1 MRVFFQTSRQ
11 RSFLS
16 ACRIARKKWS
26 ASVPL
31 LLAALLTVVFYSC
44 RDEDLLPSVQS
55 VEHNG
60 TRTED
65 NANTSGLTISGDIKK
80 FYDDKNNLLYS
91 GYTYAPSRRVPLVGE
106 GRVINQITK
115 NLVGVLSNSDNK
127 LEYLVDKNLDNSVKL
142 TGLAEVNTGLPILS
156 VKDVNRVY
164 YDSSNGIK
172 VGFLYKDPGGLLSL
186 NVLKGFW
193 VKTYL
198 KGEEQD
204 GSSTSGS
211 GDDFQLLN
219 LNLLNVSGGLSEI
232 SFTTT
237 KPFDEVRI
245 GCASID
251 VDVLSG
257 LEFYYAFVG
266 ENPKKIAASFGY
278 YKEAETNSG
287 LGNTNNLIDEY
298 PDNSEQLS
306 MLGHHELYVDFNEK
320 IVKDSEIGFKT
331 GGLKTLD
338 IDLTGLSLF
347 ELTNNDVNNKYVWG
361 NEKVLSGGIGISLLG
376 TQDGSMSAI
385 AKEDCYGV
393 KIKLNTGLV
402 GGLLDAI
409 LGLLGNTHYYYA
421 YSRDPV
427 EIDVSSYFT
436 IGNDTISTDYY
447 NLPTPSDDGSVSY
460 SLDRWPSGATS
471 PSISGNRITG
481 MTVNGDY
488 VVQAIYKRGEETSWS
503 YAVIHRD
510 KKEAEAG
517 CNTMMINT
525 SANQGQYTVV
535 ESSGSQGG
543 ISLFNKINNRQNL
556 VDDDYTNYAEATNVL
571 SLIQFGSLAGVHSS
585 QDIAPQGG
593 GKTRVGFVMQTNNQL
608 LGADVLKFFFIRLY
622 NDGKEV
628 FSGLTAENDAVGVGL
643 VGNDGSKL
651 RFYVE
656 TDQTF
661 DQVEL
666 WTAGLLNVNLNT
678 FRLYYAFYEPVTCEE
693 YAGTSEACMEMIT
706 AQKHGATINYA
717 ETKSSSAASVGST
730 MNNLSYV
737 IDNSQQTAASIVAGV
752 SLISRSTVAVK
763 FNSIRGGQPVGA
775 ILRTPGYVLNASVL
789 QNVTIAAYNGGQA
802 VASESTSG
810 GLASIEVISDAGL
823 AYMEVTP
830 LQDYDEVRISFPS
843 LADALETVWLS
854 GFYIRPDA
862 NGNGIPDCAE
872 EPDDQGGTDG
882 ITYKS
887 ITEHVCVDETND
899 LGKVRISVDA
909 QDDKVGTKL
918 TFTCYPYNGNG
929 QKIEQEAELQQ
940 DDKGYFFELSL
951 PVGDY
956 SISGLSTYNGLRAQ
970 VHPLKTT
977 WKRNAADT
985 DWNNWSNWTDGSPW
999 GCTNVVIPT
1008 GATRYPNLKAWGSVD
1023 KFYGGNY
1030 CANIHFEPGAAVLNT
1045 QYLEYDCAYVEMEV
1059 QSGMYHMIST
1069 PLHGMVTGDMFVSP
1083 EMPAYFTP
1091 LNGATYREVRH
1102 NPVVRQKMYSR
1113 AVTTATSG
1121 TDLNGT
1127 VAATADWSRTFN
1139 AVAQLYEQ
1147 AQGIKMMVGNEGDGT
1162 SYRLRF
1168 PKAYTEYNYYTLS
1181 GGWVKEETLPEGAR
1195 NMNGKFAYEESGFKP
1210 ENAGRSFTFKLRNE
1224 EQGATYFVAGNPF
1237 MSYLDIKTFLTENK
1251 QSVQAIRIIDSEN
1264 VFGEEEGLVRISLS
1278 ENGNLSF
1285 DVAGEQSNTIAPL
1298 QAFYVEA
1305 SGDNASDNVDI
1316 TYTSNM
1322 FVQPFASTATR
1333 SSRSASVPA
1342 AGEMKISAVS
1352 GNSVSSCSLLR
1363 SAGASDAYNAKEDVI
1378 TLIDEN
1384 FMPKVKVYTVAGKRA
1399 LDIQKIKNAARVDLG
1414 FMVKDGSQQT
1424 KFTLNYGSNWKGWT
1438 LVDKQ
1443 TGNRYLLDGTS
1454 LTVNAGAMKS
1464 NNGRFY
1470 LVKE

>member
-1 MRVFFQTSRQ
+1 MSVFFQTSRQ

-16 ACRIARKKWS
+16 ACRIAGKKWS

-31 LLAALLTVVFYSC
+31 FLAALLTVVFYSC

-55 VEHNG
+55 FEQGG
-60 TRTED
+60 TRAE
-65 NANTSGLTISGDIKK
+65 AASTSGLDVVQ
-80 FYDDKNNLLYS
+80 DA
-91 GYTYAPSRRVPLVGE
+91 TYGATYKPNCRVPLVGE

-127 LEYLVDKNLDNSVKL
+127 LEYLVDKNLDNFVSLK
-142 TGLAEVNTGLPILS
+142 GLAEVNAGLPILS

-164 YDSSNGIK
+164 YDSSNVIK

-186 NVLKGFW
+186 DVLKGFW

-204 GSSTSGS
+204 GSSTLGS
-211 GDDFQLLN
+211 GENFQLLN

-245 GCASID
+245 GCASIS
-251 VDVLSG
+251 VEVLSG

-266 ENPKKIAASFGY
+266 ENPKKIAA
-278 YKEAETNSG
+278 KEH
-287 LGNTNNLIDEY
+287 EY
-298 PDNSEQLS
+298 PDAKQERPS
-306 MLGHHELYVDFNEK
+306 
-320 IVKDSEIGFKT
+320 
-331 GGLKTLD
+331 
-338 IDLTGLSLF
+338 
-347 ELTNNDVNNKYVWG
+347 TNITD
-361 NEKVLSGGIGISLLG
+361 LLG
-376 TQDGSMSAI
+376 RNLVDSDISNGPTCELLS
-385 AKEDCYGV
+385 
-393 KIKLNTGLV
+393 GLV
-402 GGLLDAI
+402 GGGLTCRVDFGATIPVGSEVGYYTTGGGLASISLGATKLNAYDTGDNNPQSINTESGIGVSALVGGAREFSMILTKKDTRRLELDLPSGINLLSAVQV
-409 LGLLGNTHYYYA
+409 HYA

-447 NLPTPSDDGSVSY
+447 NLPTPSDGTVSY
-460 SLDRWPSGATS
+460 SLFSSPDGATS
-471 PSISGNRITG
+471 SISGNRITG

-488 VVQAIYKRGEETSWS
+488 VVKAVYTREEKEISWS
-503 YAVIHRD
+503 YAVIHRN

-525 SANQGQYTVV
+525 SGNEGQYTVV

-556 VDDDYTNYAEATNVL
+556 VDGDYTNYAEATNVL

-593 GKTRVGFVMQTNNQL
+593 KTRVGFVMQTNNQL

-622 NDGKEV
+622 KDGEEV
-628 FSGLTAENDAVGVGL
+628 FSGLTAENDAIGVGL

-656 TDQTF
+656 TDKTF

-678 FRLYYAFYEPVTCEE
+678 FRLYYAFYEPTTCEE

-717 ETKSSSAASVGST
+717 ETKSSSAASVGAT

-763 FNSIRGGQPVGA
+763 FNSIRGGQPLGA

-830 LQDYDEVRISFPS
+830 LQGYDEVRISFPS

-872 EPDDQGGTDG
+872 EPDDQGETD
-882 ITYKS
+882 IAYKS
-887 ITEHVCVDETND
+887 ITEHVCVDETTY
-899 LGKVRISVDA
+899 LGNVRIFVDA

-929 QKIEQEAELQQ
+929 QKIEQEAELRQ

-977 WKRNAADT
+977 WKRNASDT

-999 GCTNVVIPT
+999 GCTNVVIPA
-1008 GATRYPNLKAWGSVD
+1008 GATRYPNLNAWGSVD

-1091 LNGATYREVRH
+1091 LKEDTYREVRH
-1102 NPVVRQKMYSR
+1102 NPIVRQKMYSR

-1121 TDLNGT
+1121 TNGT
-1127 VAATADWSRTFN
+1127 VVATADWSRTFN

-1181 GGWVKEETLPEGAR
+1181 GGWVKKETLPEGAR
-1195 NMNGKFAYEESGFKP
+1195 NMNGKFAYEVIGFNP
-1210 ENAGRSFTFKLRNE
+1210 ENAGSSFTFELRNE

-1251 QSVQAIRIIDSEN
+1251 QSVQAIHIIDSEN
-1264 VFGEEEGLVRISLS
+1264 IFGGEEGLVRISLG
-1278 ENGNLSF
+1278 ENGDLSF

-1298 QAFYVEA
+1298 QAFYVEV
-1305 SGDNASDNVDI
+1305 SGDYASDNVNI

-1322 FVQPFASTATR
+1322 FVQPSASTATR
-1333 SSRSASVPA
+1333 SSRSASVPT

-1352 GNSVSSCSLLR
+1352 GNSVSSCSLLH
-1363 SAGASDAYNAKEDVI
+1363 SAGASDAYNAKEDIVS
-1378 TLIDEN
+1378 LIDED
-1384 FMPKVKVYTVAGKRA
+1384 FMPKVKVYTVADKRA
-1399 LDIQKIKNAARVDLG
+1399 LDIQEMSNATRVGLG

-1424 KFTLNYGSNWKGWT
+1424 EFTLDYGSNWKGWT

-1443 TGNRYLLDGTS
+1443 TGKRYLLDGTS

-1464 NNGRFY
+1464 NDGRFY

>member
-1 MRVFFQTSRQ
+1 MSVFFQTSRQ

-16 ACRIARKKWS
+16 VCRIAGKKWS

-31 LLAALLTVVFYSC
+31 FLAALLTVVFYSC

-55 VEHNG
+55 FEQGG
-60 TRTED
+60 TRAET
-65 NANTSGLTISGDIKK
+65 ASTSGLDVVQ
-80 FYDDKNNLLYS
+80 DA
-91 GYTYAPSRRVPLVGE
+91 TYGATYKPNCRVPLVGE

-127 LEYLVDKNLDNSVKL
+127 LEYLVDKNLDNFVSLK
-142 TGLAEVNTGLPILS
+142 GLAEVNAGLPILS

-186 NVLKGFW
+186 DVLKGFW

-211 GDDFQLLN
+211 GENFQLLN

-237 KPFDEVRI
+237 RPFDEVRI

-266 ENPKKIAASFGY
+266 ENPKKIAAE
-278 YKEAETNSG
+278 KH
-287 LGNTNNLIDEY
+287 EY
-298 PDNSEQLS
+298 PYAEQERPRHPLS
-306 MLGHHELYVDFNEK
+306 KGDLVNE
-320 IVKDSEIGFKT
+320 S
-331 GGLKTLD
+331 
-338 IDLTGLSLF
+338 LT
-347 ELTNNDVNNKYVWG
+347 
-361 NEKVLSGGIGISLLG
+361 
-376 TQDGSMSAI
+376 DGPVC
-385 AKEDCYGV
+385 E
-393 KIKLNTGLV
+393 LV
-402 GGLLDAI
+402 GGLLGGGLTCRVDFGATIPVGSEVGYYTTGGGLASISLGATKLNAYDTSDNNPQSINAESGIGVSALAGGAREFSMI
-409 LGLLGNTHYYYA
+409 LTKKDTRRLELDLPSGINLLSAVQVHYA

-447 NLPTPSDDGSVSY
+447 NLPTPSEGTVIY
-460 SLDRWPSGATS
+460 SLISSPNGVTS
-471 PSISGNRITG
+471 PEISGNHITG

-488 VVQAIYKRGEETSWS
+488 VVKAVYTREEKEISWS
-503 YAVIHRD
+503 YAVIHRN

-525 SANQGQYTVV
+525 SGNEGQYTVV

-556 VDDDYTNYAEATNVL
+556 VDGDYTNYAEATNVL

-593 GKTRVGFVMQTNNQL
+593 KTRVGFVMQTNNQL

-622 NDGKEV
+622 KDGKEV

-656 TDQTF
+656 TDRTF

-717 ETKSSSAASVGST
+717 ETKSSSVASVGAT
-730 MNNLSYV
+730 TNNLSYV

-752 SLISRSTVAVK
+752 SLISRPTVAVK
-763 FNSIRGGQPVGA
+763 FNSIRGGQPLGA

-802 VASESTSG
+802 VASESTSS

-830 LQDYDEVRISFPS
+830 LQDYNEVRISFPS

-872 EPDDQGGTDG
+872 ELEVQGEID
-882 ITYKS
+882 IVYRD
-887 ITEHVCVDETND
+887 ITEHVCVDETTY
-899 LGKVRISVDA
+899 LGNVRISVDA
-909 QDDKVGTKL
+909 KPELLGTEL

-929 QKIEQEAELQQ
+929 QKIEQEAALQQ
-940 DDKGYFFELSL
+940 DNNGYFFELSL

-977 WKRNAADT
+977 WKRNALDT
-985 DWNNWSNWTDGSPW
+985 DWNNWNNWTDGSPW
-999 GCTNVVIPT
+999 GCTNVVIPA
-1008 GATRYPNLKAWGSVD
+1008 GATRYPNLNAWGSVD

-1121 TDLNGT
+1121 TNGT
-1127 VAATADWSRTFN
+1127 VVATADWSRTFN
-1139 AVAQLYEQ
+1139 AVAQPYEQ
-1147 AQGIKMMVGNEGDGT
+1147 AQGIKMMVGNDWGT

-1181 GGWVKEETLPEGAR
+1181 GGWVKKETLPEGAR
-1195 NMNGKFAYEESGFKP
+1195 NMNGKFAYEVIGFNP
-1210 ENAGRSFTFKLRNE
+1210 ENAGSSFTFELRNE
-1224 EQGATYFVAGNPF
+1224 EQGATCFVAGNPF

-1251 QSVQAIRIIDSEN
+1251 QSVQAIRIIDSES
-1264 VFGEEEGLVRISLS
+1264 VFGEEEGLVRISLGK
-1278 ENGNLSF
+1278 NGDLSF

-1305 SGDNASDNVDI
+1305 LEGYTSDNVNI
-1316 TYTSNM
+1316 TYTSDM
-1322 FVQPFASTATR
+1322 FVQPSASTATR
-1333 SSRSASVPA
+1333 SSRSASVPT

-1363 SAGASDAYNAKEDVI
+1363 SAGASDAYNAKEDIVS
-1378 TLIDEN
+1378 LIDED
-1384 FMPKVKVYTVAGKRA
+1384 FMPKVKVYTVADKRA
-1399 LDIQKIKNAARVDLG
+1399 LDIQKMSNATRVGLG

-1424 KFTLNYGSNWKGWT
+1424 EFTLDYGSNWKGWT

-1443 TGNRYLLDGTS
+1443 TGKRYLLDGTS

-1464 NNGRFY
+1464 NDGRFY

>member
-1 MRVFFQTSRQ
+1 MSVFFQTSRQ

-16 ACRIARKKWS
+16 ACRIAGKKWS

-55 VEHNG
+55 FEQGG
-60 TRTED
+60 TRAE
-65 NANTSGLTISGDIKK
+65 AASTSGLDVVQ
-80 FYDDKNNLLYS
+80 DA
-91 GYTYAPSRRVPLVGE
+91 TYGATYKPNCRVPLVGE

-127 LEYLVDKNLDNSVKL
+127 LEYLVDKNLDNSVSLK
-142 TGLAEVNTGLPILS
+142 GLAEVNTGLPILS

-186 NVLKGFW
+186 DVLKGFW

-204 GSSTSGS
+204 GSSTLGS
-211 GDDFQLLN
+211 GENFQLLN

-237 KPFDEVRI
+237 RPFDEVRI

-266 ENPKKIAASFGY
+266 ENPKKIAAE
-278 YKEAETNSG
+278 KH
-287 LGNTNNLIDEY
+287 EY
-298 PDNSEQLS
+298 PYAEQERPLHPLS
-306 MLGHHELYVDFNEK
+306 KGDLVNESLTDGPVCEL
-320 IVKDSEIGFKT
+320 
-331 GGLKTLD
+331 
-338 IDLTGLSLF
+338 
-347 ELTNNDVNNKYVWG
+347 
-361 NEKVLSGGIGISLLG
+361 IS
-376 TQDGSMSAI
+376 
-385 AKEDCYGV
+385 
-393 KIKLNTGLV
+393 
-402 GGLLDAI
+402 
-409 LGLLGNTHYYYA
+409 GLLGGLTCRVDFGATIPVGSEVGYYTKGGGLASISLGATKLNAYDTSDNNPQSINTESGIGVSALAGGAREFSMILTKENAQRLELDLPSGINLLSAVRVHYA

-447 NLPTPSDDGSVSY
+447 NLPTPSDGTVSY
-460 SLDRWPSGATS
+460 SLFSSPDGATS
-471 PSISGNRITG
+471 SISGNRITG

-488 VVQAIYKRGEETSWS
+488 AVKAVYTREEKEISWS
-503 YAVIHRD
+503 YAVIHRN
-510 KKEAEAG
+510 KKEAVAG

-556 VDDDYTNYAEATNVL
+556 VDGDYTNYAEATNVL
-571 SLIQFGSLAGVHSS
+571 SLIQSGSLAGVHSS
-585 QDIAPQGG
+585 QDIAPQG

-622 NDGKEV
+622 KDGEEV

-717 ETKSSSAASVGST
+717 ETKSSSVASVGTT

-763 FNSIRGGQPVGA
+763 FNSIRGGQPLGA

-802 VASESTSG
+802 VASESTAG

-872 EPDDQGGTDG
+872 EPDDQGETD
-882 ITYKS
+882 IAYKS
-887 ITEHVCVDETND
+887 ITEHVCVDETTY
-899 LGKVRISVDA
+899 LGNVRIFVDA

-977 WKRNAADT
+977 WKRNASDT

-999 GCTNVVIPT
+999 GCTNVVIPA

-1091 LNGATYREVRH
+1091 LKEDTYREVRH
-1102 NPVVRQKMYSR
+1102 NPIVRQKMYSR

-1127 VAATADWSRTFN
+1127 VASTADWSRTFN

-1181 GGWVKEETLPEGAR
+1181 GRWVKEETLPEGAR

-1251 QSVQAIRIIDSEN
+1251 RSVQAIRIIDSEN

-1316 TYTSNM
+1316 TYTSDM
-1322 FVQPFASTATR
+1322 FVQPSASTATR

-1363 SAGASDAYNAKEDVI
+1363 SAGASDAYNAKEDIVS
-1378 TLIDEN
+1378 LIDED
-1384 FMPKVKVYTVAGKRA
+1384 FMPKVKVYTVADKRA
-1399 LDIQKIKNAARVDLG
+1399 LDIQKMSNATRVGLG
-1414 FMVKDGSQQT
+1414 FMVKDASQQT
-1424 KFTLNYGSNWKGWT
+1424 EFTLDYGSNWKGWT

-1443 TGNRYLLDGTS
+1443 TGKRYLLDGTS

-1464 NNGRFY
+1464 NDGRFY

>member
-1 MRVFFQTSRQ
+1 MSVFFQTSRQ

-16 ACRIARKKWS
+16 ACRIAGKKWS

-31 LLAALLTVVFYSC
+31 FLAALLTVVFYSC

-55 VEHNG
+55 FEQGG
-60 TRTED
+60 TRAE
-65 NANTSGLTISGDIKK
+65 AASTSGLDVVQGA
-80 FYDDKNNLLYS
+80 
-91 GYTYAPSRRVPLVGE
+91 TYGATYKPNCRVPLVGE

-127 LEYLVDKNLDNSVKL
+127 LEYLVDKNLDNSVSLK
-142 TGLAEVNTGLPILS
+142 GLAEVNAGLPILS

-172 VGFLYKDPGGLLSL
+172 VGFLYKAPGGLLSL
-186 NVLKGFW
+186 NVLQGFW

-211 GDDFQLLN
+211 GDNFKLLN

-251 VDVLSG
+251 VEVLSG

-266 ENPKKIAASFGY
+266 ENPKKIAAETYAYPTAKQEKPAHWGTGDLVNKNLNDGPVCELVSGLLGGGLTCRVDFGATIPVGSEVGY
-278 YKEAETNSG
+278 YT
-287 LGNTNNLIDEY
+287 
-298 PDNSEQLS
+298 
-306 MLGHHELYVDFNEK
+306 
-320 IVKDSEIGFKT
+320 T
-331 GGLKTLD
+331 GGGLASISLGATKLNAYD
-338 IDLTGLSLF
+338 TGD
-347 ELTNNDVNNKYVWG
+347 NNPQSINT
-361 NEKVLSGGIGISLLG
+361 ESGIGV
-376 TQDGSMSAI
+376 SA
-385 AKEDCYGV
+385 
-393 KIKLNTGLV
+393 LV
-402 GGLLDAI
+402 GGAREFSMILTKKDTRRLELDLPSGINLLSAVKV
-409 LGLLGNTHYYYA
+409 HYA

-447 NLPTPSDDGSVSY
+447 NLPTPSEGTVIY
-460 SLDRWPSGATS
+460 SLISWSSGATS
-471 PSISGNRITG
+471 PSISGNHMTG

-488 VVQAIYKRGEETSWS
+488 VVKAVYTREEKEISWS
-503 YAVIHRD
+503 YAVIHRN

-556 VDDDYTNYAEATNVL
+556 VDGDYTNYAEATNVL

-593 GKTRVGFVMQTNNQL
+593 KTRVGFVMQTNNQL

-622 NDGKEV
+622 KDGEEV

-656 TDQTF
+656 TDKTF

-678 FRLYYAFYEPVTCEE
+678 FRLYYAFYEPTTCEE
-693 YAGTSEACMEMIT
+693 YAGTSEACMEIIT

-717 ETKSSSAASVGST
+717 ETKSSSVASVGTT

-763 FNSIRGGQPVGA
+763 FNSIRGGQPLGA

-830 LQDYDEVRISFPS
+830 LQGYDEVRISFPS

-872 EPDDQGGTDG
+872 EPDDQGETD
-882 ITYKS
+882 IAYKS
-887 ITEHVCVDETND
+887 ITEHVCVDETTY
-899 LGKVRISVDA
+899 LGNVRIFVDA

-929 QKIEQEAELQQ
+929 QKIEQEAELRQ

-977 WKRNAADT
+977 WKRNASDT

-999 GCTNVVIPT
+999 GCTNVVIPA
-1008 GATRYPNLKAWGSVD
+1008 GATRYPDLNAWGSVD

-1102 NPVVRQKMYSR
+1102 NPIVRQKMYSR

-1121 TDLNGT
+1121 TNGT
-1127 VAATADWSRTFN
+1127 VVATADWSRTFN
-1139 AVAQLYEQ
+1139 AVAQPYEQ
-1147 AQGIKMMVGNEGDGT
+1147 AQGIKMMVGNDWGT

-1181 GGWVKEETLPEGAR
+1181 GGWVKKETLPEGAR

-1210 ENAGRSFTFKLRNE
+1210 ENAGRSFTFELRNE

-1251 QSVQAIRIIDSEN
+1251 QSVQAIRIIDSES
-1264 VFGEEEGLVRISLS
+1264 VFGEEEGLVRISLGK
-1278 ENGNLSF
+1278 NGDLSF

-1305 SGDNASDNVDI
+1305 LEGYTSDNVNI
-1316 TYTSNM
+1316 TYTSDM
-1322 FVQPFASTATR
+1322 FVQPSASTATR
-1333 SSRSASVPA
+1333 SSRSASVPT

-1352 GNSVSSCSLLR
+1352 GNSVSSCSLIR
-1363 SAGASDAYNAKEDVI
+1363 SAGASDAYNAKEDIVS
-1378 TLIDEN
+1378 LIDED
-1384 FMPKVKVYTVAGKRA
+1384 FMPKVKVYTVADKRA
-1399 LDIQKIKNAARVDLG
+1399 LDIQKMSNATRVDLG

-1424 KFTLNYGSNWKGWT
+1424 EFTLDYGSNWKGWT

-1443 TGNRYLLDGTS
+1443 TGKRYLLDGTS

-1464 NNGRFY
+1464 NDGRFY

>member
-1 MRVFFQTSRQ
+1 MSVFFQTSRQ

-16 ACRIARKKWS
+16 ACRIAGKKWS

-31 LLAALLTVVFYSC
+31 FLAALLTVVFYSC

-55 VEHNG
+55 FEQGG
-60 TRTED
+60 TRAE
-65 NANTSGLTISGDIKK
+65 AASTSGLDVVQDATGA
-80 FYDDKNNLLYS
+80 
-91 GYTYAPSRRVPLVGE
+91 TYKPNCRVPLVGE

-127 LEYLVDKNLDNSVKL
+127 LEYLVDKNLDNSVSLK
-142 TGLAEVNTGLPILS
+142 GLAEVNAGLPILS

-172 VGFLYKDPGGLLSL
+172 VGFLYKAPGGLLSL
-186 NVLKGFW
+186 NVLQGFW

-198 KGEEQD
+198 KGKEQD

-211 GDDFQLLN
+211 GDKFQLLN

-245 GCASID
+245 GCASIS
-251 VDVLSG
+251 VEVLSG

-266 ENPKKIAASFGY
+266 ENPKKIAAEKHEYPYAEQERPLHPLSKGDLVNESLIDGPVCELVSGLLGGLTCRVDFGATIPVGSEVGY
-278 YKEAETNSG
+278 YT
-287 LGNTNNLIDEY
+287 
-298 PDNSEQLS
+298 
-306 MLGHHELYVDFNEK
+306 
-320 IVKDSEIGFKT
+320 T
-331 GGLKTLD
+331 GGGLASISLGATKLNAYD
-338 IDLTGLSLF
+338 TGD
-347 ELTNNDVNNKYVWG
+347 NNPQSINT
-361 NEKVLSGGIGISLLG
+361 ESGIGV
-376 TQDGSMSAI
+376 SA
-385 AKEDCYGV
+385 
-393 KIKLNTGLV
+393 LV
-402 GGLLDAI
+402 GGAREFSMILTKKDTRRLELDLPSGINLLSAVKV
-409 LGLLGNTHYYYA
+409 HYA

-447 NLPTPSDDGSVSY
+447 NLPTPSDGTVSY
-460 SLDRWPSGATS
+460 SLFSSPDGATS
-471 PSISGNRITG
+471 SISGNRITG

-488 VVQAIYKRGEETSWS
+488 VVKAVYTREEKEISWS
-503 YAVIHRD
+503 YAVIHRN

-525 SANQGQYTVV
+525 SGNEGQYTVV

-556 VDDDYTNYAEATNVL
+556 VDGDYTNYAEATNVL

-585 QDIAPQGG
+585 QDIALQGG

-622 NDGKEV
+622 KDGKEV

-656 TDQTF
+656 TDRTF

-717 ETKSSSAASVGST
+717 ETKSSSVASVGAT
-730 MNNLSYV
+730 TNNLSYV

-763 FNSIRGGQPVGA
+763 FNSIRGGQPLGA

-802 VASESTSG
+802 VASESTSS

-830 LQDYDEVRISFPS
+830 LQDYNEVRISFPS

-872 EPDDQGGTDG
+872 ELEVQGEIDIVYRG
-882 ITYKS
+882 
-887 ITEHVCVDETND
+887 ITEHVCVDETTY
-899 LGKVRISVDA
+899 LGNVRISVDA
-909 QDDKVGTKL
+909 KPELLGTEL

-929 QKIEQEAELQQ
+929 QKIEQEAALQQ
-940 DDKGYFFELSL
+940 DNNGYFFELSL

-977 WKRNAADT
+977 WKRNASDT
-985 DWNNWSNWTDGSPW
+985 DWNNWNNWTDGSPW
-999 GCTNVVIPT
+999 GCTNVVIPA
-1008 GATRYPNLKAWGSVD
+1008 GATRYPNLNAWGSVD

-1121 TDLNGT
+1121 TDPNGT
-1127 VAATADWSRTFN
+1127 VAATVDWSRTFN
-1139 AVAQLYEQ
+1139 AVAQPYEQ
-1147 AQGIKMMVGNEGDGT
+1147 AQGIKMMVGNDWGT

-1181 GGWVKEETLPEGAR
+1181 GRWVKEETLPEGAR
-1195 NMNGKFAYEESGFKP
+1195 NMNGKFAYEVSGFNP
-1210 ENAGRSFTFKLRNE
+1210 ENVGNSFTFELRNDRK
-1224 EQGATYFVAGNPF
+1224 GATYFVAGNPF
-1237 MSYLDIKTFLTENK
+1237 MGYLDIKTFLTENK
-1251 QSVQAIRIIDSEN
+1251 QSVQAIHIIDSEN
-1264 VFGEEEGLVRISLS
+1264 VFGEEEGLVRISLGK
-1278 ENGNLSF
+1278 NGDLSF
-1285 DVAGEQSNTIAPL
+1285 NVAGEQSNTIAPL

-1305 SGDNASDNVDI
+1305 LEGYTSDNVNI
-1316 TYTSNM
+1316 TYTSDM
-1322 FVQPFASTATR
+1322 FVQPSASTATR

-1352 GNSVSSCSLLR
+1352 GNSVSSCSLIR
-1363 SAGASDAYNAKEDVI
+1363 SAGASDAYNAKEDIVS
-1378 TLIDEN
+1378 LIDED
-1384 FMPKVKVYTVAGKRA
+1384 FMPKVKVYTVADKRA
-1399 LDIQKIKNAARVDLG
+1399 LDIQKMSNATRVDLG

-1424 KFTLNYGSNWKGWT
+1424 EFTLDYGSNWKGWT

-1443 TGNRYLLDGTS
+1443 TGKRYLLDGTS

-1464 NNGRFY
+1464 NDGRFY

>member
-1 MRVFFQTSRQ
+1 MSVFFQTSRQ

-16 ACRIARKKWS
+16 ACRIAGKKWS

-31 LLAALLTVVFYSC
+31 FLAALLTVVFYSC

-55 VEHNG
+55 FEQGG
-60 TRTED
+60 TRAE
-65 NANTSGLTISGDIKK
+65 AASTSGLDVVQ
-80 FYDDKNNLLYS
+80 DA
-91 GYTYAPSRRVPLVGE
+91 TYGATYKPNCRVPLVGE

-127 LEYLVDKNLDNSVKL
+127 LEYLVDKNLDNFVSLK
-142 TGLAEVNTGLPILS
+142 GLAEVNAGLPILS

-164 YDSSNGIK
+164 YDSSNVIK

-186 NVLKGFW
+186 DVLKGFW

-204 GSSTSGS
+204 GSSTLGS
-211 GDDFQLLN
+211 GENFQLLN

-245 GCASID
+245 GCASIS
-251 VDVLSG
+251 VEVLSG

-266 ENPKKIAASFGY
+266 ENPKKIAAE
-278 YKEAETNSG
+278 KH
-287 LGNTNNLIDEY
+287 EY
-298 PDNSEQLS
+298 PYAEQERPLHPLS
-306 MLGHHELYVDFNEK
+306 KGDLVNESLTDGPVCEL
-320 IVKDSEIGFKT
+320 
-331 GGLKTLD
+331 
-338 IDLTGLSLF
+338 
-347 ELTNNDVNNKYVWG
+347 
-361 NEKVLSGGIGISLLG
+361 IS
-376 TQDGSMSAI
+376 
-385 AKEDCYGV
+385 
-393 KIKLNTGLV
+393 
-402 GGLLDAI
+402 
-409 LGLLGNTHYYYA
+409 GLLGGLTCRVDFGATIPVGSEVGYYTKGGGLASISLGATKLNAYDTGDNNPQSINTESGIGVSALAGGAREFSMILTKKDTRRLELDLPSGINLLSAVQVHYA

-447 NLPTPSDDGSVSY
+447 NLPTPSEGTVIY
-460 SLDRWPSGATS
+460 SLISSPNGVTS
-471 PSISGNRITG
+471 PEISGNRITG

-488 VVQAIYKRGEETSWS
+488 AVKAVYTREEKEISWS
-503 YAVIHRD
+503 YAVIHRN

-525 SANQGQYTVV
+525 SGNEGQYTVV

-556 VDDDYTNYAEATNVL
+556 VDGDYTNYAEATNVL

-593 GKTRVGFVMQTNNQL
+593 KTRVGFVMQTNNQL

-622 NDGKEV
+622 KDGEEV
-628 FSGLTAENDAVGVGL
+628 FSGLTAENDAIGVGL

-656 TDQTF
+656 TDKTF

-678 FRLYYAFYEPVTCEE
+678 FRLYYAFYEPTTCEE

-717 ETKSSSAASVGST
+717 ETKSSSAASVGAT

-763 FNSIRGGQPVGA
+763 FNSIRGGQPLGA

-872 EPDDQGGTDG
+872 EPDDQGETD
-882 ITYKS
+882 ITYRS
-887 ITEHVCVDETND
+887 ITEHVCVDKTTY
-899 LGKVRISVDA
+899 LGNVRISVDA
-909 QDDKVGTKL
+909 KSELLGTEL
-918 TFTCYPYNGNG
+918 TFTCYPYNGNE
-929 QKIEQEAELQQ
+929 QKIEQKAELQQ

-977 WKRNAADT
+977 WKRNASDT

-999 GCTNVVIPT
+999 GCTNVVIPA
-1008 GATRYPNLKAWGSVD
+1008 GATRYPNLNAWGSVD

-1069 PLHGMVTGDMFVSP
+1069 PLHGMITGDMFVSP

-1091 LNGATYREVRH
+1091 LKEDTYREVRH
-1102 NPVVRQKMYSR
+1102 NPIVRQKMYSR

-1121 TDLNGT
+1121 TDSNGT
-1127 VAATADWSRTFN
+1127 VVATADWSRTFN
-1139 AVAQLYEQ
+1139 AVAQPYEQ
-1147 AQGIKMMVGNEGDGT
+1147 AQGIKMMVGNDWGT

-1181 GGWVKEETLPEGAR
+1181 GRWVKKETLPEGAR

-1210 ENAGRSFTFKLRNE
+1210 ENAGRSFTFELRNE

-1264 VFGEEEGLVRISLS
+1264 VFGEEEGLVRISLGK
-1278 ENGNLSF
+1278 NGDLSF
-1285 DVAGEQSNTIAPL
+1285 NVAGEQSNTIAPL

-1305 SGDNASDNVDI
+1305 LEGYTSDNVNI
-1316 TYTSNM
+1316 TYTSDM
-1322 FVQPFASTATR
+1322 FVQPSASTATR

-1352 GNSVSSCSLLR
+1352 GNSVSSCSLIR
-1363 SAGASDAYNAKEDVI
+1363 SAGASDAYNAKEDIVS
-1378 TLIDEN
+1378 LIDED
-1384 FMPKVKVYTVAGKRA
+1384 FMPKVKVYTVADKRA
-1399 LDIQKIKNAARVDLG
+1399 LDIQKMSNATRVGLG

-1424 KFTLNYGSNWKGWT
+1424 EFTLDYGSNWKGWT

-1443 TGNRYLLDGTS
+1443 TGKRYLLDGTS

-1464 NNGRFY
+1464 NDGRFY

>member
-1 MRVFFQTSRQ
+1 M
-11 RSFLS
+11 
-16 ACRIARKKWS
+16 
-26 ASVPL
+26 
-31 LLAALLTVVFYSC
+31 
-44 RDEDLLPSVQS
+44 
-55 VEHNG
+55 
-60 TRTED
+60 
-65 NANTSGLTISGDIKK
+65 
-80 FYDDKNNLLYS
+80 
-91 GYTYAPSRRVPLVGE
+91 
-106 GRVINQITK
+106 
-115 NLVGVLSNSDNK
+115 
-127 LEYLVDKNLDNSVKL
+127 
-142 TGLAEVNTGLPILS
+142 
-156 VKDVNRVY
+156 
-164 YDSSNGIK
+164 
-172 VGFLYKDPGGLLSL
+172 
-186 NVLKGFW
+186 
-193 VKTYL
+193 
-198 KGEEQD
+198 
-204 GSSTSGS
+204 
-211 GDDFQLLN
+211 
-219 LNLLNVSGGLSEI
+219 
-232 SFTTT
+232 
-237 KPFDEVRI
+237 
-245 GCASID
+245 
-251 VDVLSG
+251 
-257 LEFYYAFVG
+257 G
-266 ENPKKIAASFGY
+266 ENPKKIAAEKHEY
-278 YKEAETNSG
+278 PYAEQERPLHPLSKGDLVNES
-287 LGNTNNLIDEY
+287 LIDG
-298 PDNSEQLS
+298 PVC
-306 MLGHHELYVDFNEK
+306 EL
-320 IVKDSEIGFKT
+320 
-331 GGLKTLD
+331 
-338 IDLTGLSLF
+338 
-347 ELTNNDVNNKYVWG
+347 
-361 NEKVLSGGIGISLLG
+361 IS
-376 TQDGSMSAI
+376 
-385 AKEDCYGV
+385 
-393 KIKLNTGLV
+393 
-402 GGLLDAI
+402 
-409 LGLLGNTHYYYA
+409 GLLGGGLTCRVDFGATIPVGSEVGYYTTGGGLASISLGATKLNAYDTSDNNPQSINTESGIGVSALAGGAREFSMILTKENAQRLELDLPSGINLLSAVQVHYA

-447 NLPTPSDDGSVSY
+447 NLPTPSDGTVSY
-460 SLDRWPSGATS
+460 SLISWPSGATS
-471 PSISGNRITG
+471 PSISGNHMTG

-488 VVQAIYKRGEETSWS
+488 AVKAVYTREEKETSWS
-503 YAVIHRD
+503 YAVIHRN
-510 KKEAEAG
+510 KKEAVAG

-556 VDDDYTNYAEATNVL
+556 VDGDYTNYAEATNVL

-593 GKTRVGFVMQTNNQL
+593 KTRVGFVMQTNNQL

-622 NDGKEV
+622 KDGEEV
-628 FSGLTAENDAVGVGL
+628 FSGLTAENDAIGVGL

-656 TDQTF
+656 TDKTF

-678 FRLYYAFYEPVTCEE
+678 FRLYYAFYEPTTCEE

-717 ETKSSSAASVGST
+717 ETKSSSAASVGAT

-763 FNSIRGGQPVGA
+763 FNSIRGGQPLGA

-830 LQDYDEVRISFPS
+830 LQGYDEVRISFPS

-872 EPDDQGGTDG
+872 EPDDQGETD
-882 ITYKS
+882 IAYKS
-887 ITEHVCVDETND
+887 ITEHVCVDETTY
-899 LGKVRISVDA
+899 LGNVRISVDA
-909 QDDKVGTKL
+909 KSELLGTEL

-929 QKIEQEAELQQ
+929 QKIEQKAELQQ

-956 SISGLSTYNGLRAQ
+956 SISGLSTYNGMRAQ

-977 WKRNAADT
+977 WKRSASDT

-999 GCTNVVIPT
+999 GCTNVVIPA

-1069 PLHGMVTGDMFVSP
+1069 PLHGMITGDMFVSP

-1091 LNGATYREVRH
+1091 LKEDTYREVRH
-1102 NPVVRQKMYSR
+1102 NPIVRQKMYSR

-1121 TDLNGT
+1121 TNGT
-1127 VAATADWSRTFN
+1127 VVATADWSRTFN
-1139 AVAQLYEQ
+1139 AVAQPYEQ
-1147 AQGIKMMVGNEGDGT
+1147 AQGIKMMVGNDWGT

-1181 GGWVKEETLPEGAR
+1181 GECVKKETLPVEAR
-1195 NMNGKFAYEESGFKP
+1195 NMNGKFAYEVSGFNP
-1210 ENAGRSFTFKLRNE
+1210 ENAGNSFTFELRNDGK
-1224 EQGATYFVAGNPF
+1224 GATYFVAGNPF

-1251 QSVQAIRIIDSEN
+1251 QFVQAIRIIDSES
-1264 VFGEEEGLVRISLS
+1264 VFGEEEGLVRISLGK
-1278 ENGNLSF
+1278 NGDLSF
-1285 DVAGEQSNTIAPL
+1285 NVAGEQSNTIAPL

-1305 SGDNASDNVDI
+1305 LEGYTSDNVNI
-1316 TYTSNM
+1316 TYTSDM
-1322 FVQPFASTATR
+1322 FVQPSASTATR
-1333 SSRSASVPA
+1333 SSRSASVPT

-1352 GNSVSSCSLLR
+1352 GNSVSSCSLIR
-1363 SAGASDAYNAKEDVI
+1363 SAGASDAYNAKEDIVS
-1378 TLIDEN
+1378 LIDED
-1384 FMPKVKVYTVAGKRA
+1384 FMPKVKVYTVADKRA
-1399 LDIQKIKNAARVDLG
+1399 LDIQKMSNATRVGLG

-1424 KFTLNYGSNWKGWT
+1424 EFTLDYGSNWKGWT

-1443 TGNRYLLDGTS
+1443 TGKRYLLDGTS

-1464 NNGRFY
+1464 NDGRFY

>member
-1 MRVFFQTSRQ
+1 MSVFFQTSRQ

-16 ACRIARKKWS
+16 ACRIAGKKWS

-31 LLAALLTVVFYSC
+31 FLAALLTVVFYSC

-55 VEHNG
+55 FEQGG
-60 TRTED
+60 TRAE
-65 NANTSGLTISGDIKK
+65 AASTSGLDVVQDATGA
-80 FYDDKNNLLYS
+80 
-91 GYTYAPSRRVPLVGE
+91 TYKPNCRVPLVGE

-127 LEYLVDKNLDNSVKL
+127 LEYLVDKNLDNSVSLK
-142 TGLAEVNTGLPILS
+142 GLAEVNAGLPILS

-172 VGFLYKDPGGLLSL
+172 VGFLYKAPGGLLSL
-186 NVLKGFW
+186 NVLQGFW

-198 KGEEQD
+198 KGKEQD

-211 GDDFQLLN
+211 GDKFQLLN

-245 GCASID
+245 GCASIS

-266 ENPKKIAASFGY
+266 ENPKKIAAE
-278 YKEAETNSG
+278 KH
-287 LGNTNNLIDEY
+287 EY
-298 PDNSEQLS
+298 PYAEQERPLHSLS
-306 MLGHHELYVDFNEK
+306 KGDLVNKNLNDGPVCELV
-320 IVKDSEIGFKT
+320 S
-331 GGLKTLD
+331 
-338 IDLTGLSLF
+338 
-347 ELTNNDVNNKYVWG
+347 
-361 NEKVLSGGIGISLLG
+361 
-376 TQDGSMSAI
+376 
-385 AKEDCYGV
+385 
-393 KIKLNTGLV
+393 
-402 GGLLDAI
+402 
-409 LGLLGNTHYYYA
+409 GLLGGLTCRVDFGATIPVGSEVGYYTTGGGLASISLGATKLNAYDTGDNNPQSINTESGIGVSALAGGAREFSMILTKKDTRRLELDLPSGINLLSAVKVHYA

-447 NLPTPSDDGSVSY
+447 NLPTPSEGTVIY
-460 SLDRWPSGATS
+460 SLISWPSGATS
-471 PSISGNRITG
+471 PSISGNHMTG

-488 VVQAIYKRGEETSWS
+488 VVKAVYTRGEETSWS
-503 YAVIHRD
+503 YAVIHRN
-510 KKEAEAG
+510 KKEAVAG

-525 SANQGQYTVV
+525 SGNEGQYTVV

-556 VDDDYTNYAEATNVL
+556 VDGDYTNYAEATNVL

-593 GKTRVGFVMQTNNQL
+593 KTRVGFVMQTNNQL

-622 NDGKEV
+622 KDGKEV

-693 YAGTSEACMEMIT
+693 YAGTSEACMEIIT

-717 ETKSSSAASVGST
+717 ETKSSSVASVGTT

-763 FNSIRGGQPVGA
+763 FNSIRGGQPLGA

-830 LQDYDEVRISFPS
+830 LQGYDEVRISFPS

-872 EPDDQGGTDG
+872 EPDDQGETD
-882 ITYKS
+882 IAYKS
-887 ITEHVCVDETND
+887 ITEHVCVDETTY
-899 LGKVRISVDA
+899 LGNVRISVDA
-909 QDDKVGTKL
+909 KPELLGTEL

-929 QKIEQEAELQQ
+929 QKIEQEAALRQ
-940 DDKGYFFELSL
+940 DNNGYFFELSL

-977 WKRNAADT
+977 WKRNASDT
-985 DWNNWSNWTDGSPW
+985 DWNNWNNWTDGSPW
-999 GCTNVVIPT
+999 GCTNVVIPA
-1008 GATRYPNLKAWGSVD
+1008 GATRYPNLNAWGSVD

-1121 TDLNGT
+1121 TNGT
-1127 VAATADWSRTFN
+1127 VAATVDWSRTFN
-1139 AVAQLYEQ
+1139 AVAQPYEQ
-1147 AQGIKMMVGNEGDGT
+1147 AQGIKMMVGNDWGT

-1181 GGWVKEETLPEGAR
+1181 GGWVKKETLPEGAR
-1195 NMNGKFAYEESGFKP
+1195 NMNGKFAYEVIGFNP
-1210 ENAGRSFTFKLRNE
+1210 ENAGSSFTFELRNE
-1224 EQGATYFVAGNPF
+1224 GQGATYFVAGNPF

-1264 VFGEEEGLVRISLS
+1264 IFGGEEGLVRISLG
-1278 ENGNLSF
+1278 ENGDLSF

-1298 QAFYVEA
+1298 QAFYVEV
-1305 SGDNASDNVDI
+1305 SGDYASDNVNI
-1316 TYTSNM
+1316 TYTSDM
-1322 FVQPFASTATR
+1322 FVQPSASTATR
-1333 SSRSASVPA
+1333 SSRSASVPT

-1352 GNSVSSCSLLR
+1352 GNSVSSCSLIR
-1363 SAGASDAYNAKEDVI
+1363 SAGASDAYNAKEDIVS
-1378 TLIDEN
+1378 LIDED
-1384 FMPKVKVYTVAGKRA
+1384 FMPKVKVYTVADKRA
-1399 LDIQKIKNAARVDLG
+1399 LDIQKMSNATRVGLG

-1424 KFTLNYGSNWKGWT
+1424 EFTLDYGSNWKGWT

-1443 TGNRYLLDGTS
+1443 TGKRYLLDGTS

-1464 NNGRFY
+1464 NDGRFY

>member
-1 MRVFFQTSRQ
+1 MSVFFQTSRQ

-16 ACRIARKKWS
+16 ACRIAGKKWS

-31 LLAALLTVVFYSC
+31 FLAALLTVVFYSC

-55 VEHNG
+55 FEQGG
-60 TRTED
+60 TRAE
-65 NANTSGLTISGDIKK
+65 AASTSGLDVVQ
-80 FYDDKNNLLYS
+80 DA
-91 GYTYAPSRRVPLVGE
+91 TYGATYKPNCRVPLVGE

-127 LEYLVDKNLDNSVKL
+127 LEYLVDKNLDNFVSLK
-142 TGLAEVNTGLPILS
+142 GLAEVNAGLPILS

-164 YDSSNGIK
+164 YDSSNVIK

-186 NVLKGFW
+186 DVLKGFW

-204 GSSTSGS
+204 GSSTLGS
-211 GDDFQLLN
+211 GENFQLLN

-245 GCASID
+245 GCASIS
-251 VDVLSG
+251 VEVLSG

-266 ENPKKIAASFGY
+266 ENPKKIAAE
-278 YKEAETNSG
+278 KH
-287 LGNTNNLIDEY
+287 EY
-298 PDNSEQLS
+298 PYAEQERPLHPLS
-306 MLGHHELYVDFNEK
+306 KGDLVNESLTDGPVCEL
-320 IVKDSEIGFKT
+320 
-331 GGLKTLD
+331 
-338 IDLTGLSLF
+338 
-347 ELTNNDVNNKYVWG
+347 
-361 NEKVLSGGIGISLLG
+361 IS
-376 TQDGSMSAI
+376 
-385 AKEDCYGV
+385 
-393 KIKLNTGLV
+393 
-402 GGLLDAI
+402 
-409 LGLLGNTHYYYA
+409 GLLGGLTCRVDFGATIPVGSEVGYYTKGGGLASISLGATKLNAYDTGDNNPQSINTESGIGVSALAGGAREFSMILTKKDTRRLELDLPSGINLLSAVQVHYA

-447 NLPTPSDDGSVSY
+447 NLPTPSEGTVIY
-460 SLDRWPSGATS
+460 SLISWPSGATS
-471 PSISGNRITG
+471 PSISGNHMTG

-488 VVQAIYKRGEETSWS
+488 VVKAVYTREEKETSWS
-503 YAVIHRD
+503 YAVIHRN
-510 KKEAEAG
+510 KKEAVAG

-525 SANQGQYTVV
+525 SGNEGQYTVV

-556 VDDDYTNYAEATNVL
+556 VDGDYTNYAEATNVL

-593 GKTRVGFVMQTNNQL
+593 KTRVGFVMQTNNQL

-622 NDGKEV
+622 KDGEEV
-628 FSGLTAENDAVGVGL
+628 FSGLTAENDAIGVGL

-656 TDQTF
+656 TDKTF

-678 FRLYYAFYEPVTCEE
+678 FRLYYAFYEPTTCEE

-717 ETKSSSAASVGST
+717 ETKSSSAASVGAT

-763 FNSIRGGQPVGA
+763 FNSIRGGQPLGT

-872 EPDDQGGTDG
+872 EPDDQGETD
-882 ITYKS
+882 ITYRS
-887 ITEHVCVDETND
+887 ITEHVCVDETTY
-899 LGKVRISVDA
+899 LGNVRISVDA
-909 QDDKVGTKL
+909 KSELLGTEL
-918 TFTCYPYNGNG
+918 TFTCYPYNGNE
-929 QKIEQEAELQQ
+929 QKIEQKAELQQ

-977 WKRNAADT
+977 WKRNASDT

-999 GCTNVVIPT
+999 GCTNVVIPA
-1008 GATRYPNLKAWGSVD
+1008 GATRYPNLNAWGSVD

-1069 PLHGMVTGDMFVSP
+1069 PLHGMITGDMFVSP

-1102 NPVVRQKMYSR
+1102 NPIVRQKMYSR

-1121 TDLNGT
+1121 TDSNGT
-1127 VAATADWSRTFN
+1127 VVATADWSRTFN
-1139 AVAQLYEQ
+1139 AVAQPYEQ
-1147 AQGIKMMVGNEGDGT
+1147 AQGIKMMVGNDWGT

-1181 GGWVKEETLPEGAR
+1181 GRWVKKETLPEGAR

-1210 ENAGRSFTFKLRNE
+1210 ENAGRSFTFELRNE

-1251 QSVQAIRIIDSEN
+1251 QSVQAIRIIDSES
-1264 VFGEEEGLVRISLS
+1264 VFGEEEGLVRISLGK
-1278 ENGNLSF
+1278 NGDLSF

-1305 SGDNASDNVDI
+1305 LEGYTSDNVNI
-1316 TYTSNM
+1316 TYTSDM
-1322 FVQPFASTATR
+1322 FVQPSASTATR
-1333 SSRSASVPA
+1333 SSRSASVPT

-1352 GNSVSSCSLLR
+1352 GNSVSSCSLIR
-1363 SAGASDAYNAKEDVI
+1363 SAGASDAYNAKEDIVS
-1378 TLIDEN
+1378 LIDED
-1384 FMPKVKVYTVAGKRA
+1384 FMPKVKVYTVADKRA
-1399 LDIQKIKNAARVDLG
+1399 LDIQKMSNATRVDLG

-1424 KFTLNYGSNWKGWT
+1424 EFTLDYGSNWKGWT

-1443 TGNRYLLDGTS
+1443 TGKRYLLDGTS

-1464 NNGRFY
+1464 NDGRFY

>member
-1 MRVFFQTSRQ
+1 MSVFFQTSRQ

-16 ACRIARKKWS
+16 ACRIAGKKWS

-31 LLAALLTVVFYSC
+31 FLAALLTVVFYSC

-55 VEHNG
+55 FEQGG
-60 TRTED
+60 TRAE
-65 NANTSGLTISGDIKK
+65 AASTSGLDVVQ
-80 FYDDKNNLLYS
+80 DA
-91 GYTYAPSRRVPLVGE
+91 TYGATYKPNCRVPLVGE

-127 LEYLVDKNLDNSVKL
+127 LEYLVDKNLDNSVSLK
-142 TGLAEVNTGLPILS
+142 GLAEVNAGLPILS

-186 NVLKGFW
+186 NVLQGFW

-198 KGEEQD
+198 KGKEQD

-211 GDDFQLLN
+211 GDNFKLLN

-266 ENPKKIAASFGY
+266 ENPKKIAAETYAYPTAKQEKPAHLGTGDLVNKNLNDGPVCELVSGLLGGLTCRVDFGATIPVGSEVGY
-278 YKEAETNSG
+278 YT
-287 LGNTNNLIDEY
+287 
-298 PDNSEQLS
+298 
-306 MLGHHELYVDFNEK
+306 
-320 IVKDSEIGFKT
+320 T
-331 GGLKTLD
+331 GGGLASISLGATKLNAYD
-338 IDLTGLSLF
+338 TGD
-347 ELTNNDVNNKYVWG
+347 NNPQSINT
-361 NEKVLSGGIGISLLG
+361 ESGIGV
-376 TQDGSMSAI
+376 SA
-385 AKEDCYGV
+385 
-393 KIKLNTGLV
+393 LV
-402 GGLLDAI
+402 GGAREFSMILTKKDTRRLELDLPSGINLLSAVKV
-409 LGLLGNTHYYYA
+409 HYA

-447 NLPTPSDDGSVSY
+447 NLPTPSEGTVIY
-460 SLDRWPSGATS
+460 SLISWPSGATS
-471 PSISGNRITG
+471 PSISGNHMTG

-488 VVQAIYKRGEETSWS
+488 VVKAVYTREEKETSWS
-503 YAVIHRD
+503 YAVIHRN
-510 KKEAEAG
+510 KKEAVAG

-525 SANQGQYTVV
+525 SGNEGQYTVV

-556 VDDDYTNYAEATNVL
+556 VDGDYTNYAEATNVL

-593 GKTRVGFVMQTNNQL
+593 KTRVGFVMQTNNQL

-622 NDGKEV
+622 KDGEEV

-656 TDQTF
+656 TDRTF

-717 ETKSSSAASVGST
+717 ETKSSSVASVGAT
-730 MNNLSYV
+730 TNNLSYV

-763 FNSIRGGQPVGA
+763 FNSIRGGQPLGA

-802 VASESTSG
+802 VASESTSS

-830 LQDYDEVRISFPS
+830 LQDYNEVRISFPS

-872 EPDDQGGTDG
+872 EPDDQGETD
-882 ITYKS
+882 IAYKS
-887 ITEHVCVDETND
+887 ITEHVCVDETTY
-899 LGKVRISVDA
+899 LGNVRISVDA
-909 QDDKVGTKL
+909 KPELLGTEL

-929 QKIEQEAELQQ
+929 QKIEQEAALQQ
-940 DDKGYFFELSL
+940 DNNGYFFELSL

-977 WKRNAADT
+977 WKRNASDT
-985 DWNNWSNWTDGSPW
+985 DWNNWNNWTDGSPW
-999 GCTNVVIPT
+999 GCTNVVIPA
-1008 GATRYPNLKAWGSVD
+1008 GATRYPNLNAWGSVD

-1121 TDLNGT
+1121 TNGT
-1127 VAATADWSRTFN
+1127 VAATVDWSRTFN
-1139 AVAQLYEQ
+1139 AVAQPYEQ
-1147 AQGIKMMVGNEGDGT
+1147 AQGIKMMVGNDWGT

-1181 GGWVKEETLPEGAR
+1181 GGWVKKETLPEGAR
-1195 NMNGKFAYEESGFKP
+1195 NMNGKFAYEVIGFNP
-1210 ENAGRSFTFKLRNE
+1210 ENAGSSFTFELRNE

-1264 VFGEEEGLVRISLS
+1264 IFGGEEGLVRISLG
-1278 ENGNLSF
+1278 ENGDLSF

-1298 QAFYVEA
+1298 QAFYVEV
-1305 SGDNASDNVDI
+1305 SGDYASDNVNI

-1322 FVQPFASTATR
+1322 FVQPSASTATR
-1333 SSRSASVPA
+1333 SSRSASVPT

-1352 GNSVSSCSLLR
+1352 GNSVSSCSLLH
-1363 SAGASDAYNAKEDVI
+1363 SAGASDAYNAKEDIVS
-1378 TLIDEN
+1378 LIDED
-1384 FMPKVKVYTVAGKRA
+1384 FMPKVKVYTVADKRA
-1399 LDIQKIKNAARVDLG
+1399 LDIQKMSNATRVGLG

-1424 KFTLNYGSNWKGWT
+1424 EFTLDYGSNWKGWT

-1443 TGNRYLLDGTS
+1443 TGKRYLLDGTS

-1464 NNGRFY
+1464 NDGRFY

>member
-1 MRVFFQTSRQ
+1 MSVFFQTSRQ

-16 ACRIARKKWS
+16 ACRIAGKKWS

-31 LLAALLTVVFYSC
+31 FLAALLTVVFYSC

-55 VEHNG
+55 FEQGG
-60 TRTED
+60 TRAE
-65 NANTSGLTISGDIKK
+65 AASTSGLDVVQ
-80 FYDDKNNLLYS
+80 DA
-91 GYTYAPSRRVPLVGE
+91 TYGATYKPNCRVPLVGE

-127 LEYLVDKNLDNSVKL
+127 LEYLVDKNLDNFVSLK
-142 TGLAEVNTGLPILS
+142 GLAEVNAGLPILS

-164 YDSSNGIK
+164 YDSSNVIK

-186 NVLKGFW
+186 DVLKGFW

-204 GSSTSGS
+204 GSSTLGS
-211 GDDFQLLN
+211 GENFQLLN

-245 GCASID
+245 GCASIS
-251 VDVLSG
+251 VEVLSG

-266 ENPKKIAASFGY
+266 ENPKKIAAE
-278 YKEAETNSG
+278 KH
-287 LGNTNNLIDEY
+287 EY
-298 PDNSEQLS
+298 PYAEQERPLHPLS
-306 MLGHHELYVDFNEK
+306 KGDLVNESLTDGPVCEL
-320 IVKDSEIGFKT
+320 
-331 GGLKTLD
+331 
-338 IDLTGLSLF
+338 
-347 ELTNNDVNNKYVWG
+347 
-361 NEKVLSGGIGISLLG
+361 IS
-376 TQDGSMSAI
+376 
-385 AKEDCYGV
+385 
-393 KIKLNTGLV
+393 
-402 GGLLDAI
+402 
-409 LGLLGNTHYYYA
+409 GLLGGLTCRVDFGATIPVGSEVGYYTKGGGLASISLGATKLNAYDTGDNNPQSINTESGIGVSALAGGAREFSMILTKKDTRRLELDLPSGINLLSAVQVHYA

-447 NLPTPSDDGSVSY
+447 NLPTPSEGTVIY
-460 SLDRWPSGATS
+460 SLISSPNGVTS
-471 PSISGNRITG
+471 PEISGNRITG

-488 VVQAIYKRGEETSWS
+488 AVKAVYTREEKEISWS
-503 YAVIHRD
+503 YAVIHRN

-525 SANQGQYTVV
+525 SGNEGQYTVV

-556 VDDDYTNYAEATNVL
+556 VDGDYTNYAEATNVL

-593 GKTRVGFVMQTNNQL
+593 KTRVGFVMQTNNQL

-622 NDGKEV
+622 KDGEEV
-628 FSGLTAENDAVGVGL
+628 FSGLTAENDAIGVGL

-656 TDQTF
+656 TDKTF

-678 FRLYYAFYEPVTCEE
+678 FRLYYAFYEPTTCEE

-717 ETKSSSAASVGST
+717 ETKSSSAASVGAT

-763 FNSIRGGQPVGA
+763 FNSIRGGQPLGA

-854 GFYIRPDA
+854 SFYIRPDA

-872 EPDDQGGTDG
+872 EPDDQGETD
-882 ITYKS
+882 ITYRS
-887 ITEHVCVDETND
+887 ITEHVCVDKTTY
-899 LGKVRISVDA
+899 LGNVRISVDA
-909 QDDKVGTKL
+909 KSELLGTEL
-918 TFTCYPYNGNG
+918 TFTCYPYNGNE
-929 QKIEQEAELQQ
+929 QKIEQKAELQQ

-977 WKRNAADT
+977 WKRNASDT

-999 GCTNVVIPT
+999 GCTNVVIPA
-1008 GATRYPNLKAWGSVD
+1008 GATRYPNLNAWGSVD

-1069 PLHGMVTGDMFVSP
+1069 PLHGMITGDMFVSP

-1091 LNGATYREVRH
+1091 LKEDTYREVRH
-1102 NPVVRQKMYSR
+1102 NPIVRQKMYSR

-1121 TDLNGT
+1121 TDSNGT
-1127 VAATADWSRTFN
+1127 VVATADWSRTFN
-1139 AVAQLYEQ
+1139 AVAQPYEQ
-1147 AQGIKMMVGNEGDGT
+1147 AQGIKMMVGNDWGT

-1181 GGWVKEETLPEGAR
+1181 GRWVKKETLPEGAR

-1210 ENAGRSFTFKLRNE
+1210 ENAGRSFTFELRNE

-1251 QSVQAIRIIDSEN
+1251 QSVQAIRIIDSES
-1264 VFGEEEGLVRISLS
+1264 VFGEEEGLVRISLGK
-1278 ENGNLSF
+1278 NGDLSF

-1305 SGDNASDNVDI
+1305 LEGYTSDNVNI
-1316 TYTSNM
+1316 TYTSDM
-1322 FVQPFASTATR
+1322 FVQPSASTATR
-1333 SSRSASVPA
+1333 SSRSASVPT

-1352 GNSVSSCSLLR
+1352 GNSVSSCSLIR
-1363 SAGASDAYNAKEDVI
+1363 SAGASDAYNAKEDIVS
-1378 TLIDEN
+1378 LIDED
-1384 FMPKVKVYTVAGKRA
+1384 FMPKVKVYTVADKRA
-1399 LDIQKIKNAARVDLG
+1399 LDIQKMSNATRVDLG

-1424 KFTLNYGSNWKGWT
+1424 EFTLDYGSNWKGWT

-1443 TGNRYLLDGTS
+1443 TGKRYLLDGTS

-1464 NNGRFY
+1464 NDGRFY

>member
-1 MRVFFQTSRQ
+1 MSVFFQTSRQ

-16 ACRIARKKWS
+16 ACRIAGKKWS

-31 LLAALLTVVFYSC
+31 FLAALLTVVFYSC

-55 VEHNG
+55 FEQGG
-60 TRTED
+60 TRAE
-65 NANTSGLTISGDIKK
+65 AASTSGLDVVQ
-80 FYDDKNNLLYS
+80 DA
-91 GYTYAPSRRVPLVGE
+91 TYGATYKPNCRVPLVGE

-127 LEYLVDKNLDNSVKL
+127 LEYLVDKNLDNFVSLK
-142 TGLAEVNTGLPILS
+142 GLAEVNAGLPILS

-164 YDSSNGIK
+164 YDSSNVIK

-186 NVLKGFW
+186 NVLQGFW

-198 KGEEQD
+198 KGKEQD

-211 GDDFQLLN
+211 GDNFKLLN

-251 VDVLSG
+251 VNVLSG

-266 ENPKKIAASFGY
+266 ENPKKIAA
-278 YKEAETNSG
+278 ETYA
-287 LGNTNNLIDEY
+287 Y
-298 PDNSEQLS
+298 PTAKQ
-306 MLGHHELYVDFNEK
+306 EK
-320 IVKDSEIGFKT
+320 PAH
-331 GGLKTLD
+331 
-338 IDLTGLSLF
+338 
-347 ELTNNDVNNKYVWG
+347 
-361 NEKVLSGGIGISLLG
+361 LG
-376 TQDGSMSAI
+376 TGDLVNKNLNDGPVC
-385 AKEDCYGV
+385 E
-393 KIKLNTGLV
+393 LV
-402 GGLLDAI
+402 S
-409 LGLLGNTHYYYA
+409 GLLGGLTCRVDFGATIPVDSEVGYYTTGGGLASISLGATKLNAYDTSDNNPQSINTESGIGVSALAGGAREFSMILTKENAQRLELDLPSGINLLSAVRVHYA

-447 NLPTPSDDGSVSY
+447 NLPTPSDGTVSY
-460 SLDRWPSGATS
+460 SLFSSPDGATS
-471 PSISGNRITG
+471 SISGNRITG

-488 VVQAIYKRGEETSWS
+488 VVKAVYTREEKEISWS
-503 YAVIHRD
+503 YAVIHRN

-525 SANQGQYTVV
+525 SGNEGQYTVV

-556 VDDDYTNYAEATNVL
+556 VDGDYTNYAEATNVL

-593 GKTRVGFVMQTNNQL
+593 KTRVGFVMQTNNQL

-622 NDGKEV
+622 KDGEEV
-628 FSGLTAENDAVGVGL
+628 FSGLTAENDAIGVGL

-656 TDQTF
+656 TDKTF

-717 ETKSSSAASVGST
+717 ETKSSSAASVGAT

-763 FNSIRGGQPVGA
+763 FNSIRGGQPLGA

-872 EPDDQGGTDG
+872 EPDDQGETD
-882 ITYKS
+882 ITYRS
-887 ITEHVCVDETND
+887 ITEHVCVDKTTY
-899 LGKVRISVDA
+899 LGNVRISVDA
-909 QDDKVGTKL
+909 KSELLGTEL
-918 TFTCYPYNGNG
+918 TFTCYPYNGNE
-929 QKIEQEAELQQ
+929 QKIEQKAELQQ

-977 WKRNAADT
+977 WKRNASDT

-999 GCTNVVIPT
+999 GCTNVVIPA
-1008 GATRYPNLKAWGSVD
+1008 GATRYPNLNAWGSVD

-1069 PLHGMVTGDMFVSP
+1069 PLHGMITGDMFVSP

-1091 LNGATYREVRH
+1091 LKEDTYREVRH
-1102 NPVVRQKMYSR
+1102 NPIVRQKMYSR

-1121 TDLNGT
+1121 TDSNGT
-1127 VAATADWSRTFN
+1127 VVATADWSRTFN
-1139 AVAQLYEQ
+1139 AVAQPYEQ
-1147 AQGIKMMVGNEGDGT
+1147 AQGIKMMVGNDWGT

-1181 GGWVKEETLPEGAR
+1181 GRWVKKETLPEGAR

-1210 ENAGRSFTFKLRNE
+1210 ENAGRSFTFELRNE

-1251 QSVQAIRIIDSEN
+1251 QSVQAIRIIDSES
-1264 VFGEEEGLVRISLS
+1264 VFGEEEGLVRISLGK
-1278 ENGNLSF
+1278 NGDLSF

-1305 SGDNASDNVDI
+1305 LEGYTSDNVNI
-1316 TYTSNM
+1316 TYTSDM
-1322 FVQPFASTATR
+1322 FVQPSASTATR
-1333 SSRSASVPA
+1333 SSRSASVPT

-1352 GNSVSSCSLLR
+1352 GNSVSSCSLIR
-1363 SAGASDAYNAKEDVI
+1363 SAGASDAYNAKEDIVS
-1378 TLIDEN
+1378 LIDED
-1384 FMPKVKVYTVAGKRA
+1384 FMPKVKVYTVADKRA
-1399 LDIQKIKNAARVDLG
+1399 LDIQKMSNATRVGLG

-1424 KFTLNYGSNWKGWT
+1424 EFTLDYGSNWKGWT

-1443 TGNRYLLDGTS
+1443 TGKRYLLDGTS

-1464 NNGRFY
+1464 NDGRFY

>member
-1 MRVFFQTSRQ
+1 MSVFFQTSRQ

-16 ACRIARKKWS
+16 ACRIAGKKWS

-31 LLAALLTVVFYSC
+31 FLAALLTVVFYSC

-55 VEHNG
+55 FEQGG
-60 TRTED
+60 TRAE
-65 NANTSGLTISGDIKK
+65 AASTSGLDVVQ
-80 FYDDKNNLLYS
+80 DA
-91 GYTYAPSRRVPLVGE
+91 TYGATYKPNCRVPLVGE

-127 LEYLVDKNLDNSVKL
+127 LEYLVDKNLDNFVSLK
-142 TGLAEVNTGLPILS
+142 GLAEVNAGLPILS

-164 YDSSNGIK
+164 YDSSNVIK

-186 NVLKGFW
+186 DVLKGFW

-204 GSSTSGS
+204 GSSTLGS
-211 GDDFQLLN
+211 GENFQLLN

-237 KPFDEVRI
+237 RPFDEVRI

-251 VDVLSG
+251 VEVLSG

-266 ENPKKIAASFGY
+266 ENPKKIAAEKHEYPYAEQERPLHPLSKGDLVNESLIDGPVCELISGLLGGGLTCRVDFGATIPVGSEVGY
-278 YKEAETNSG
+278 YT
-287 LGNTNNLIDEY
+287 
-298 PDNSEQLS
+298 
-306 MLGHHELYVDFNEK
+306 
-320 IVKDSEIGFKT
+320 T
-331 GGLKTLD
+331 GGGLASISLGATKLNAYD
-338 IDLTGLSLF
+338 TGD
-347 ELTNNDVNNKYVWG
+347 NNPQSINT
-361 NEKVLSGGIGISLLG
+361 ESGIGV
-376 TQDGSMSAI
+376 SA
-385 AKEDCYGV
+385 
-393 KIKLNTGLV
+393 LV
-402 GGLLDAI
+402 GGAREFSMILTKKDTRRLELDLPSGINLLSAVKV
-409 LGLLGNTHYYYA
+409 HYA

-447 NLPTPSDDGSVSY
+447 NLPTPSEGTVIY
-460 SLDRWPSGATS
+460 SLISWPSGATS
-471 PSISGNRITG
+471 PSISGNHMTG

-488 VVQAIYKRGEETSWS
+488 VVKAVYTREEKETSWS
-503 YAVIHRD
+503 YAVIHRN
-510 KKEAEAG
+510 KKEAVAG

-525 SANQGQYTVV
+525 SGNEGQYTVV

-556 VDDDYTNYAEATNVL
+556 VDGDYTNYAEATNVL

-593 GKTRVGFVMQTNNQL
+593 KTRVGFVMQTNNQL

-622 NDGKEV
+622 KDGEEV

-656 TDQTF
+656 TDRTF

-717 ETKSSSAASVGST
+717 ETKSSSVASVGAT
-730 MNNLSYV
+730 TNNLSYV

-763 FNSIRGGQPVGA
+763 FNSIRGGQPLGA

-802 VASESTSG
+802 VASESTSS

-830 LQDYDEVRISFPS
+830 LQDYNEVRISFHS

-872 EPDDQGGTDG
+872 ELEVQGEIDIVYRG
-882 ITYKS
+882 
-887 ITEHVCVDETND
+887 ITEHVCVDETTY
-899 LGKVRISVDA
+899 LGNVRISVDA
-909 QDDKVGTKL
+909 KPELLGTEL

-929 QKIEQEAELQQ
+929 QKIEQEAALQQ
-940 DDKGYFFELSL
+940 DNNGYFFELSL

-977 WKRNAADT
+977 WKRNASDT
-985 DWNNWSNWTDGSPW
+985 DWNNWNNWTDGSPW
-999 GCTNVVIPT
+999 GCTNVVIPA
-1008 GATRYPNLKAWGSVD
+1008 GATRYPNLNAWGSVD

-1121 TDLNGT
+1121 TNGT
-1127 VAATADWSRTFN
+1127 VAATVDWSRTFN
-1139 AVAQLYEQ
+1139 AVAQPYEQ
-1147 AQGIKMMVGNEGDGT
+1147 AQGIKMMVGNDWGT

-1181 GGWVKEETLPEGAR
+1181 GGWVKKETLPEGAR
-1195 NMNGKFAYEESGFKP
+1195 NMNGKFAYEVIGFNP
-1210 ENAGRSFTFKLRNE
+1210 ENAGSSFTFELRNE

-1264 VFGEEEGLVRISLS
+1264 IFGGEEGLVRISLG
-1278 ENGNLSF
+1278 ENGDLSF

-1298 QAFYVEA
+1298 QAFYVEV
-1305 SGDNASDNVDI
+1305 SGDYASDNVNI

-1322 FVQPFASTATR
+1322 FVQPSASTATR
-1333 SSRSASVPA
+1333 SSRSASVPT

-1352 GNSVSSCSLLR
+1352 GNSVSSCSLLH
-1363 SAGASDAYNAKEDVI
+1363 SAGASDAYNAKEDIVS
-1378 TLIDEN
+1378 LIDED
-1384 FMPKVKVYTVAGKRA
+1384 FMPKVKVYTVADKRA
-1399 LDIQKIKNAARVDLG
+1399 LDIQKMSNATRVGLG

-1424 KFTLNYGSNWKGWT
+1424 EFTLDYGSNWKGWT

-1443 TGNRYLLDGTS
+1443 TGKRYLLDGTS

-1464 NNGRFY
+1464 NDGRFY

>member
-1 MRVFFQTSRQ
+1 M
-11 RSFLS
+11 
-16 ACRIARKKWS
+16 
-26 ASVPL
+26 
-31 LLAALLTVVFYSC
+31 
-44 RDEDLLPSVQS
+44 VQ
-55 VEHNG
+55 
-60 TRTED
+60 D
-65 NANTSGLTISGDIKK
+65 A
-80 FYDDKNNLLYS
+80 
-91 GYTYAPSRRVPLVGE
+91 TYGATYKPNCRVPLVGE

-127 LEYLVDKNLDNSVKL
+127 LEYLVDKNLDNFVSLK
-142 TGLAEVNTGLPILS
+142 GLAEVNAGLPILS

-164 YDSSNGIK
+164 YDSSNVIK

-186 NVLKGFW
+186 DVLKGFW

-204 GSSTSGS
+204 GSSTLGS
-211 GDDFQLLN
+211 GENFQLLN

-245 GCASID
+245 GCASIS
-251 VDVLSG
+251 VEVLSG

-266 ENPKKIAASFGY
+266 ENPKKIAAE
-278 YKEAETNSG
+278 KH
-287 LGNTNNLIDEY
+287 EY
-298 PDNSEQLS
+298 PYAEQERPLHPLS
-306 MLGHHELYVDFNEK
+306 KGDLVNESLTDGPVCEL
-320 IVKDSEIGFKT
+320 
-331 GGLKTLD
+331 
-338 IDLTGLSLF
+338 
-347 ELTNNDVNNKYVWG
+347 
-361 NEKVLSGGIGISLLG
+361 IS
-376 TQDGSMSAI
+376 
-385 AKEDCYGV
+385 
-393 KIKLNTGLV
+393 
-402 GGLLDAI
+402 
-409 LGLLGNTHYYYA
+409 GLLGGLTCRVDFGATIPVGSEVGYYTKGGGLASISLGATKLNAYDTGDNNPQSINTESGIGVSALAGGAREFSMILTKKDTRRLELDLPSGINLLSAVQVHYA

-447 NLPTPSDDGSVSY
+447 NLPTPSEGTVIY
-460 SLDRWPSGATS
+460 SLISSPNGVTS
-471 PSISGNRITG
+471 PEISGNRITG

-488 VVQAIYKRGEETSWS
+488 AVKAVYTREEKEISWS
-503 YAVIHRD
+503 YAVIHRN

-525 SANQGQYTVV
+525 SGNEGQYTVV

-556 VDDDYTNYAEATNVL
+556 VDGDYTNYAEATNVL

-593 GKTRVGFVMQTNNQL
+593 KTRVGFVMQTNNQL

-622 NDGKEV
+622 KDGEEV
-628 FSGLTAENDAVGVGL
+628 FSGLTAENDAIGVGL

-656 TDQTF
+656 TDKTF

-717 ETKSSSAASVGST
+717 ETKSSSAASVGAT

-763 FNSIRGGQPVGA
+763 FNSIRGGQPLGA

-872 EPDDQGGTDG
+872 EPDDQGETD
-882 ITYKS
+882 ITYRS
-887 ITEHVCVDETND
+887 ITEHVCVDKTTY
-899 LGKVRISVDA
+899 LGNVRISVDA
-909 QDDKVGTKL
+909 KSELLGTEL
-918 TFTCYPYNGNG
+918 TFTCYPYNGNE
-929 QKIEQEAELQQ
+929 QKIEQKAELQQ

-977 WKRNAADT
+977 WKRNASDT

-999 GCTNVVIPT
+999 GCTNVVIPA
-1008 GATRYPNLKAWGSVD
+1008 GATRYPNLNAWGSVD

-1069 PLHGMVTGDMFVSP
+1069 PLHGMITGDMFVSP

-1091 LNGATYREVRH
+1091 LKEDTYREVRH
-1102 NPVVRQKMYSR
+1102 NPIVRQKMYSR

-1121 TDLNGT
+1121 TDSNGT
-1127 VAATADWSRTFN
+1127 VVATADWSRTFN
-1139 AVAQLYEQ
+1139 AVAQPYEQ
-1147 AQGIKMMVGNEGDGT
+1147 AQGIKMMVGNDWGT

-1181 GGWVKEETLPEGAR
+1181 GRWVKKETLPEGAR

-1210 ENAGRSFTFKLRNE
+1210 ENAGRSFTFELRNE

-1251 QSVQAIRIIDSEN
+1251 QSVQAIRIIDSES
-1264 VFGEEEGLVRISLS
+1264 VFGEEEGLVRISLGK
-1278 ENGNLSF
+1278 NGDLSF

-1305 SGDNASDNVDI
+1305 LEGYTSDNVNI
-1316 TYTSNM
+1316 TYTSDM
-1322 FVQPFASTATR
+1322 FVQPSASTATR
-1333 SSRSASVPA
+1333 SSRSASVPT

-1352 GNSVSSCSLLR
+1352 GNSVSSCSLIR
-1363 SAGASDAYNAKEDVI
+1363 SAGASDAYNAKEDIVS
-1378 TLIDEN
+1378 LIDED
-1384 FMPKVKVYTVAGKRA
+1384 FMPKVKVYTVADKRA
-1399 LDIQKIKNAARVDLG
+1399 LDIQKMSNATRVGLG

-1424 KFTLNYGSNWKGWT
+1424 EFTLDYGSNWKGWT

-1443 TGNRYLLDGTS
+1443 TGKRYLLDGTS

-1464 NNGRFY
+1464 NDGRFY

>member
-16 ACRIARKKWS
+16 ACRIAGKKWS

-60 TRTED
+60 TRTET
-65 NANTSGLTISGDIKK
+65 ASTSGLDVEQ
-80 FYDDKNNLLYS
+80 NE
-91 GYTYAPSRRVPLVGE
+91 TYGATYKPNRRVPLVGE

-198 KGEEQD
+198 KGEKQD

-266 ENPKKIAASFGY
+266 DNPKKIAAKDHEYSNAKQEKPDWNLTDVSGRNLVDSDISNGPTCELF
-278 YKEAETNSG
+278 SG
-287 LGNTNNLIDEY
+287 LGGGLTCR
-298 PDNSEQLS
+298 
-306 MLGHHELYVDFNEK
+306 VDFGAT
-320 IVKDSEIGFKT
+320 IPVGSEVGYYTT
-331 GGLKTLD
+331 GGGLASITLGKT
-338 IDLTGLSLF
+338 
-347 ELTNNDVNNKYVWG
+347 ELNAYDTTNKNPQSINT
-361 NEKVLSGGIGISLLG
+361 ESGIGVSALAKGAREFSMILIKENARRLKLDLPAGINLL
-376 TQDGSMSAI
+376 SA
-385 AKEDCYGV
+385 V
-393 KIKLNTGLV
+393 QV
-402 GGLLDAI
+402 
-409 LGLLGNTHYYYA
+409 HYA

-460 SLDRWPSGATS
+460 SLISGPDGATS

-503 YAVIHRD
+503 YAVIHRN
-510 KKEAEAG
+510 KKEVVSG

-525 SANQGQYTVV
+525 SDNPTQYSV
-535 ESSGSQGG
+535 EEPLGGQGG
-543 ISLFNKINNRQNL
+543 ISLFNKIKDTQNL
-556 VDDDYTNYAEATNVL
+556 VDAEYNNYAEATNVL
-571 SLIQFGSLAGVHSS
+571 SLIQLGGLASVKSTKV
-585 QDIAPQGG
+585 IEPQK
-593 GKTRVGFVMQTNNQL
+593 GKIRVGFVMQTNNQL

-622 NDGKEV
+622 NDGIEV

-678 FRLYYAFYEPVTCEE
+678 FRLYYAFYEPVEGCENNTT
-693 YAGTSEACMEMIT
+693 TSEACMEMIT

-717 ETKSSSAASVGST
+717 ETKFPSVVGVGTT

-763 FNSIRGGQPVGA
+763 FNRVRGGQPVGA
-775 ILRTPGYVLNASVL
+775 ILRTPGYGLNASVL

-802 VASESTSG
+802 VASESTSS
-810 GLASIEVISDAGL
+810 GLASIEVISNAGL

-843 LADALETVWLS
+843 LAKALETVWLS

-929 QKIEQEAELQQ
+929 QKMEQEAELQQ

-970 VHPLKTT
+970 VHPQKTT
-977 WKRNAADT
+977 WKRSAADT

-1045 QYLEYDCAYVEMEV
+1045 QYLEYDCAYVEMEMA
-1059 QSGMYHMIST
+1059 GATPRMISI
-1069 PLHGMVTGDMFVSP
+1069 PLQGMVTGDMFVSS

-1091 LNGATYREVRH
+1091 LNDETYPEVRH
-1102 NPVVRQKMYSR
+1102 NPLVRQQMYSR

-1121 TDLNGT
+1121 TNAPNST
-1127 VAATADWSRTFN
+1127 IAATADWSRTFN
-1139 AVAQLYEQ
+1139 AVAQPYEQ
-1147 AQGIKMMVGNEGDGT
+1147 AQGIMLMVGSEGDGT

-1168 PKAYTEYNYYTLS
+1168 PKDYTTYNYYTLS
-1181 GGWVKEETLPEGAR
+1181 GGWMKSDTLQNGAR
-1195 NMNGKFAYEESGFKP
+1195 DKNGRFTYEGSGFTP
-1210 ENAGRSFTFKLRNE
+1210 ENVRNSFTFELRNDKQGDK
-1224 EQGATYFVAGNPF
+1224 QGAIYFVAGNPF
-1237 MSYLDIKTFLTENK
+1237 MSYLDIQKFLQQNSG
-1251 QSVQAIRIIDSEN
+1251 SVSAIS
-1264 VFGEEEGLVRISLS
+1264 VLSEEGDLITVSRDSKDGIC
-1278 ENGNLSF
+1278 
-1285 DVAGEQSNTIAPL
+1285 TIAPL
-1298 QAFYVEA
+1298 QAFYVV
-1305 SGDNASDNVDI
+1305 STNTTLNQLNV
-1316 TYTSNM
+1316 TYTSDM
-1322 FVQPFASTATR
+1322 FVQPSASTATR
-1333 SSRSASVPA
+1333 SSRSAFAPA

-1363 SAGASDAYNAKEDVI
+1363 SAGASDE
-1378 TLIDEN
+1378 L
-1384 FMPKVKVYTVAGKRA
+1384 
-1399 LDIQKIKNAARVDLG
+1399 
-1414 FMVKDGSQQT
+1414 
-1424 KFTLNYGSNWKGWT
+1424 
-1438 LVDKQ
+1438 
-1443 TGNRYLLDGTS
+1443 
-1454 LTVNAGAMKS
+1454 
-1464 NNGRFY
+1464 
-1470 LVKE
+1470 

>member
-1 MRVFFQTSRQ
+1 MSVFFQTSKQ

-16 ACRIARKKWS
+16 ACRIAGKKWS

-31 LLAALLTVVFYSC
+31 FLAALLTVVFYSC

-55 VEHNG
+55 FEQGG
-60 TRTED
+60 TRAE
-65 NANTSGLTISGDIKK
+65 AASTSGLDVVQDATGA
-80 FYDDKNNLLYS
+80 
-91 GYTYAPSRRVPLVGE
+91 TYKPNCRVPLVGE

-127 LEYLVDKNLDNSVKL
+127 LEYLVDKNLDNSVSLK
-142 TGLAEVNTGLPILS
+142 GLAEVNAGLPILS

-172 VGFLYKDPGGLLSL
+172 VGFLYKAPGGLLSL
-186 NVLKGFW
+186 NVLQGFW

-198 KGEEQD
+198 KGKEQD

-211 GDDFQLLN
+211 GDKFQLLN

-245 GCASID
+245 GCASIS
-251 VDVLSG
+251 VEVLSG

-266 ENPKKIAASFGY
+266 ENPKKIAA
-278 YKEAETNSG
+278 KEH
-287 LGNTNNLIDEY
+287 EY
-298 PDNSEQLS
+298 PDAKQERPS
-306 MLGHHELYVDFNEK
+306 
-320 IVKDSEIGFKT
+320 
-331 GGLKTLD
+331 
-338 IDLTGLSLF
+338 
-347 ELTNNDVNNKYVWG
+347 TNITD
-361 NEKVLSGGIGISLLG
+361 LLG
-376 TQDGSMSAI
+376 RNLVDSDISNGPTCELLS
-385 AKEDCYGV
+385 
-393 KIKLNTGLV
+393 GLV
-402 GGLLDAI
+402 GGGLTCRVDFGATIPVGSEVGYYTTGGGLASISLGATKLNAYDTGDNNPQSINTESGIGVSALVGGAREFSMILTKKDTRRLELDLPSGINLLSAVKV
-409 LGLLGNTHYYYA
+409 HYA

-447 NLPTPSDDGSVSY
+447 NLPTPSEGTVIY
-460 SLDRWPSGATS
+460 SLISWPSGATS
-471 PSISGNRITG
+471 PSISGNHMTG

-488 VVQAIYKRGEETSWS
+488 VVKAVYTREEKETSWS
-503 YAVIHRD
+503 YAVIHRN
-510 KKEAEAG
+510 KKEAVAG

-525 SANQGQYTVV
+525 SGNEGQYTVV

-556 VDDDYTNYAEATNVL
+556 VDGDYTNYAEATNVL

-593 GKTRVGFVMQTNNQL
+593 KTRVGFVMQTNNQL

-622 NDGKEV
+622 KDGEEV

-656 TDQTF
+656 TDRTF

-717 ETKSSSAASVGST
+717 ETKSSSVASVGAT
-730 MNNLSYV
+730 TNNLSYV

-763 FNSIRGGQPVGA
+763 FNSIRGGQPLGA

-802 VASESTSG
+802 VASESTSS

-830 LQDYDEVRISFPS
+830 LQDYNEVRISFPS

-872 EPDDQGGTDG
+872 ELEVQGEIDIVYRG
-882 ITYKS
+882 
-887 ITEHVCVDETND
+887 ITEHVCVDETTY
-899 LGKVRISVDA
+899 LGNVRISVDA
-909 QDDKVGTKL
+909 KPELLGTEL

-929 QKIEQEAELQQ
+929 QKIEQEAALQQ
-940 DDKGYFFELSL
+940 DNNGYFFELSL

-977 WKRNAADT
+977 WKRSASDT
-985 DWNNWSNWTDGSPW
+985 DWNNWNNWTDGSPW
-999 GCTNVVIPT
+999 GCTNVVIPA
-1008 GATRYPNLKAWGSVD
+1008 GATRYPNLNAWGSVD

-1121 TDLNGT
+1121 TNGT
-1127 VAATADWSRTFN
+1127 VAATVDWSRTFN
-1139 AVAQLYEQ
+1139 AVAQPYEQ
-1147 AQGIKMMVGNEGDGT
+1147 AQGIKMMVGNDWGT

-1181 GGWVKEETLPEGAR
+1181 GGWVKKETLPEGAR
-1195 NMNGKFAYEESGFKP
+1195 NMNGKFAYEVIGFNP
-1210 ENAGRSFTFKLRNE
+1210 ENAGSSFTFELRNE

-1264 VFGEEEGLVRISLS
+1264 IFGGEEGLVRISLG
-1278 ENGNLSF
+1278 ENGDLSF

-1298 QAFYVEA
+1298 QAFYVEV
-1305 SGDNASDNVDI
+1305 SGDYASDNVNI

-1322 FVQPFASTATR
+1322 FVQPSASTATR
-1333 SSRSASVPA
+1333 SSRSASVPT

-1352 GNSVSSCSLLR
+1352 GNSVSSCSLLH
-1363 SAGASDAYNAKEDVI
+1363 SAGASDAYNAKEDIVS
-1378 TLIDEN
+1378 LIDED
-1384 FMPKVKVYTVAGKRA
+1384 FMPKVKVYTVADKRA
-1399 LDIQKIKNAARVDLG
+1399 LDIQKMSNATRVGLG

-1424 KFTLNYGSNWKGWT
+1424 EFTLDYGSNWKGWT

-1443 TGNRYLLDGTS
+1443 TGKRYLLDGTS

-1464 NNGRFY
+1464 NDGRFY

>member
-1 MRVFFQTSRQ
+1 MSVFFQTSRQ

-16 ACRIARKKWS
+16 ACRIAGKKWS

-31 LLAALLTVVFYSC
+31 FLAALLTVVFYSC

-55 VEHNG
+55 FEQGG
-60 TRTED
+60 TRAE
-65 NANTSGLTISGDIKK
+65 AASTSGLDVVQ
-80 FYDDKNNLLYS
+80 DA
-91 GYTYAPSRRVPLVGE
+91 TYGATYKPNCRVPLVGE

-127 LEYLVDKNLDNSVKL
+127 LEYLVDKNLDNFVSLK
-142 TGLAEVNTGLPILS
+142 GLAEVNAGLPILS

-186 NVLKGFW
+186 DVLKGFW

-211 GDDFQLLN
+211 GENFQLLN

-245 GCASID
+245 GCASIS
-251 VDVLSG
+251 VEVLSG

-266 ENPKKIAASFGY
+266 ENPKKIAAETYAYPTAKQEKPAHLGTGDLVNESLIDGPVCELISGLLGGGLTCRVDFGATIPVGSEVGY
-278 YKEAETNSG
+278 YTKG
-287 LGNTNNLIDEY
+287 
-298 PDNSEQLS
+298 
-306 MLGHHELYVDFNEK
+306 
-320 IVKDSEIGFKT
+320 
-331 GGLKTLD
+331 GGLASISLGATKLNAYD
-338 IDLTGLSLF
+338 TGD
-347 ELTNNDVNNKYVWG
+347 NNPQSINT
-361 NEKVLSGGIGISLLG
+361 EGGIGV
-376 TQDGSMSAI
+376 SA
-385 AKEDCYGV
+385 
-393 KIKLNTGLV
+393 LV
-402 GGLLDAI
+402 GGAREFSMILTKENAQRLELDLPSGINLLSAVQV
-409 LGLLGNTHYYYA
+409 HYA

-447 NLPTPSDDGSVSY
+447 NLPTPSDGSVTY
-460 SLDRWPSGATS
+460 SLISWPSGATS
-471 PSISGNRITG
+471 PSISGNHMTG

-488 VVQAIYKRGEETSWS
+488 VVKAIYTREEKETSWS
-503 YAVIHRD
+503 YAVIHRN
-510 KKEAEAG
+510 KKEAVAG

-525 SANQGQYTVV
+525 SGNEGQYTVV

-556 VDDDYTNYAEATNVL
+556 VDGDYTNYAEATNVL

-622 NDGKEV
+622 KDGKEV
-628 FSGLTAENDAVGVGL
+628 LSGLTAENDAVGVGL

-656 TDQTF
+656 TDRTF

-678 FRLYYAFYEPVTCEE
+678 FRLYYAFYEPTTCEE

-717 ETKSSSAASVGST
+717 ETKSSSAASVGAT

-763 FNSIRGGQPVGA
+763 FNSIRGGQPLGA

-789 QNVTIAAYNGGQA
+789 QNVAIAAYNGGQA

-830 LQDYDEVRISFPS
+830 LQGYDEVRISFPS

-872 EPDDQGGTDG
+872 ELEVQGEIDIVYRG
-882 ITYKS
+882 
-887 ITEHVCVDETND
+887 ITEHVCVDETTY
-899 LGKVRISVDA
+899 LGNVRISVDA
-909 QDDKVGTKL
+909 KPELLGTEL

-929 QKIEQEAELQQ
+929 QKIEQEAALQQ
-940 DDKGYFFELSL
+940 DNNGYFFELSL

-977 WKRNAADT
+977 WKRNASDT
-985 DWNNWSNWTDGSPW
+985 DWNNWNNWTDGSPW
-999 GCTNVVIPT
+999 GCTNVVIPA
-1008 GATRYPNLKAWGSVD
+1008 GATRYPNLNAWGSVD

-1121 TDLNGT
+1121 TDPNGT
-1127 VAATADWSRTFN
+1127 VAATVDWSRTFN
-1139 AVAQLYEQ
+1139 AVAQPYEQ
-1147 AQGIKMMVGNEGDGT
+1147 AQGIKMMVGNDWGT

-1181 GGWVKEETLPEGAR
+1181 GGWVKKETLPEGAR
-1195 NMNGKFAYEESGFKP
+1195 NMNGKFAYEVIGFNP
-1210 ENAGRSFTFKLRNE
+1210 ENAGSSFTFELRNE

-1264 VFGEEEGLVRISLS
+1264 VFGEEEGLVRISLGK
-1278 ENGNLSF
+1278 NGDLSF
-1285 DVAGEQSNTIAPL
+1285 NVAGEQSNTIAPL

-1305 SGDNASDNVDI
+1305 LEGYTSDNVNI
-1316 TYTSNM
+1316 TYTSDM
-1322 FVQPFASTATR
+1322 FVQPSASTATR

-1352 GNSVSSCSLLR
+1352 GNSVSSCSLIR
-1363 SAGASDAYNAKEDVI
+1363 SAGASDAYNAKEDIVS
-1378 TLIDEN
+1378 LIDED
-1384 FMPKVKVYTVAGKRA
+1384 FMPKVKVYTVADKRA
-1399 LDIQKIKNAARVDLG
+1399 LDIQKMSNATRVGLG

-1424 KFTLNYGSNWKGWT
+1424 EFTLDYGSNWKGWT

-1443 TGNRYLLDGTS
+1443 TGKRYLLDGTS

-1464 NNGRFY
+1464 NDGRFY

>member
-1 MRVFFQTSRQ
+1 MKSFFQTFKQ
-11 RSFLS
+11 RNLLS
-16 ACRIARKKWS
+16 ASRIAGKKLS

-31 LLAALLTVVFYSC
+31 LLAALLTVVLYSC
-44 RDEDLLPSVQS
+44 RDEDLFPSMQS
-55 VEHNG
+55 FEQGG
-60 TRTED
+60 TRAET
-65 NANTSGLTISGDIKK
+65 ASTSGLDAVQ
-80 FYDDKNNLLYS
+80 DK
-91 GYTYAPSRRVPLVGE
+91 TYGATYKPNCRVPLVGE

-127 LEYLVDKNLDNSVKL
+127 LEYLVDKNLDNSVSL
-142 TGLAEVNTGLPILS
+142 RGLAEVNTGLPILS

-186 NVLKGFW
+186 NVLQGFW
-193 VKTYL
+193 VETYL
-198 KGEEQD
+198 KGERQD
-204 GSSTSGS
+204 GSYTTGS
-211 GDDFQLLN
+211 GDSFQLVN

-266 ENPKKIAASFGY
+266 ENPKKIAAKEHEY
-278 YKEAETNSG
+278 PEAEGEETYSVPIVGGIGWKSCNELTNSDPTDGGTLSIIGG
-287 LGNTNNLIDEY
+287 LSFKKFRVNFKENIPVE
-298 PDNSEQLS
+298 
-306 MLGHHELYVDFNEK
+306 
-320 IVKDSEIGFKT
+320 SEIGFEATT
-331 GGLKTLD
+331 GNILNADLGSTAMHGL
-338 IDLTGLSLF
+338 
-347 ELTNNDVNNKYVWG
+347 N
-361 NEKVLSGGIGISLLG
+361 NEKSEIQTVSLATGVGISLASGNKSSFSFKADKELSGVQIDFPLSVKLG
-376 TQDGSMSAI
+376 ATTI
-385 AKEDCYGV
+385 
-393 KIKLNTGLV
+393 
-402 GGLLDAI
+402 
-409 LGLLGNTHYYYA
+409 HYA

-447 NLPTPSDDGSVSY
+447 DLPTPSDGTVSY
-460 SLDRWPSGATS
+460 SLISSPGGAAS
-471 PSISGNRITG
+471 SISGNRITG

-488 VVQAIYKRGEETSWS
+488 VVKAIYTRGEETSWS

-510 KKEAEAG
+510 KKEAVAG

-525 SANQGQYTVV
+525 STNLGQYTVV

-543 ISLFNKINNRQNL
+543 ISLFNKIDNRQNL
-556 VDDDYTNYAEATNVL
+556 VDGDYTNYAEATNVL
-571 SLIQFGSLAGVHSS
+571 SLIQFGSLAGVYSS
-585 QDIAPQGG
+585 QDIAPQGE
-593 GKTRVGFVMQTNNQL
+593 KTRVGFVMQTNNQL

-622 NDGKEV
+622 KDGEEV

-656 TDQTF
+656 TDKTF

-678 FRLYYAFYEPVTCEE
+678 FRLYYAFYEPTTCEE

-717 ETKSSSAASVGST
+717 ETKYPSVVGAGST

-763 FNSIRGGQPVGA
+763 FNSIRGGQPLGA
-775 ILRTPGYVLNASVL
+775 ILRKPGYVLNASVL
-789 QNVTIAAYNGGQA
+789 QNVTIAAYNDGQA

-843 LADALETVWLS
+843 LAEALETIWLS

-872 EPDDQGGTDG
+872 GPEDQGETD
-882 ITYKS
+882 ITYRS
-887 ITEHVCVDETND
+887 ITEHVCVDETTY
-899 LGKVRISVDA
+899 LGNVRISVDA
-909 QDDKVGTKL
+909 KDDLLGTKL
-918 TFTCYPYNGNG
+918 KFTCYPYNGNG
-929 QKIEQEAELQQ
+929 QKIEQEATLLH
-940 DDKGYFFELSL
+940 DNDGYFFELLL

-977 WKRNAADT
+977 WKRNASDT

-999 GCTNVVIPT
+999 GCTNVVIPA
-1008 GATRYPNLKAWGSVD
+1008 GATRYPNLNAWDSVD

-1091 LNGATYREVRH
+1091 LNGDTYREVRH
-1102 NPVVRQKMYSR
+1102 NPIVRQKMYSR
-1113 AVTTATSG
+1113 AVSTATSG
-1121 TDLNGT
+1121 TDPNGT
-1127 VAATADWSRTFN
+1127 VVATADWSRTFN
-1139 AVAQLYEQ
+1139 AVAQSYEQ
-1147 AQGIKMMVGNEGDGT
+1147 AQGIKVMVGNDSGT
-1162 SYRLRF
+1162 PYRLRF
-1168 PKAYTEYNYYTLS
+1168 PKKYTEYNYYTLS
-1181 GGWVKEETLPEGAR
+1181 GGWVKKETLPEGAR
-1195 NMNGKFAYEESGFKP
+1195 NMNGKFTYEESGFNP
-1210 ENAGRSFTFKLRNE
+1210 EYTGSSFTFTLNNE
-1224 EQGATYFVAGNPF
+1224 DSGAEYFVVGNPF
-1237 MSYLDIKTFLTENK
+1237 MSYIDVQTFLSNNTGV
-1251 QSVQAIRIIDSEN
+1251 SAIK
-1264 VFGEEEGLVRISLS
+1264 LVETNETITS
-1278 ENGNLSF
+1278 
-1285 DVAGEQSNTIAPL
+1285 SNAYGIQIAPM
-1298 QAFYVEA
+1298 QAFYVVATSTGLNELT
-1305 SGDNASDNVDI
+1305 I
-1316 TYTSNM
+1316 TYTRDM
-1322 FVQPFASTATR
+1322 FVQPSANAATR
-1333 SSRSASVPA
+1333 ASRSVSAPSAS
-1342 AGEMKISAVS
+1342 EMKIYATSE
-1352 GNSVSSCSLLR
+1352 GSVSTCSLVL
-1363 SAGASDAYNAKEDVI
+1363 SAEASDSYSAKEDVVS
-1378 TLIDEN
+1378 LIDED
-1384 FMPKVKVYTVAGKRA
+1384 FMPKVKVYTVADKRA
-1399 LDIQKIKNAARVDLG
+1399 LDIQKMNNAKHVDLG
-1414 FMVKDGSQQT
+1414 FVVKDGTQNAEI
-1424 KFTLNYGSNWKGWT
+1424 TLNYGSNWKGWT

-1443 TGNRYLLDGTS
+1443 TGNRYELNGNTVS
-1454 LTVNAGAMKS
+1454 VNAGALKS
-1464 NNGRFY
+1464 NDSRFY
-1470 LVKE
+1470 LEKQ

>member
-1 MRVFFQTSRQ
+1 MSVFFQTSRQ

-16 ACRIARKKWS
+16 ACRIAGKKWS

-31 LLAALLTVVFYSC
+31 FLAALLTVVFYSC

-55 VEHNG
+55 FEQGG
-60 TRTED
+60 TRAE
-65 NANTSGLTISGDIKK
+65 AASTSGLDVVQ
-80 FYDDKNNLLYS
+80 DA
-91 GYTYAPSRRVPLVGE
+91 TYGATYKPNCRVPLVGE

-127 LEYLVDKNLDNSVKL
+127 LEYLVDKNLDNSVSLK
-142 TGLAEVNTGLPILS
+142 GLAEVNAGLPILS

-172 VGFLYKDPGGLLSL
+172 VGFLYKAPGGLLSL
-186 NVLKGFW
+186 NVLQGFW

-198 KGEEQD
+198 KGKEQD

-211 GDDFQLLN
+211 GDNFKLLN

-251 VDVLSG
+251 VNVLSG

-266 ENPKKIAASFGY
+266 ENPKKIAA
-278 YKEAETNSG
+278 ETYA
-287 LGNTNNLIDEY
+287 Y
-298 PDNSEQLS
+298 PTAKQ
-306 MLGHHELYVDFNEK
+306 EK
-320 IVKDSEIGFKT
+320 PAH
-331 GGLKTLD
+331 
-338 IDLTGLSLF
+338 
-347 ELTNNDVNNKYVWG
+347 
-361 NEKVLSGGIGISLLG
+361 LG
-376 TQDGSMSAI
+376 TGDLVNKNLNDGPVC
-385 AKEDCYGV
+385 E
-393 KIKLNTGLV
+393 LV
-402 GGLLDAI
+402 S
-409 LGLLGNTHYYYA
+409 GLLGGLTCRVDFGATIPVDSEVGYYTTGGGLASISLGATKLNAYDTSDNNPQSINTESGIGVSALAGGAREFSMILTKENAQRLELDLPSGINLLSAVRVHYA

-447 NLPTPSDDGSVSY
+447 NLPTPSDGTVSY
-460 SLDRWPSGATS
+460 SLFSSPDGATS
-471 PSISGNRITG
+471 SISGNRITG

-488 VVQAIYKRGEETSWS
+488 VVKAVYTREEKETSWS
-503 YAVIHRD
+503 YAVIHRN

-525 SANQGQYTVV
+525 SGSEGQYTVV

-556 VDDDYTNYAEATNVL
+556 VDGDYTNYAEATNVL

-593 GKTRVGFVMQTNNQL
+593 KTRVGFVMQTNNQL

-622 NDGKEV
+622 KDGEEV
-628 FSGLTAENDAVGVGL
+628 FSGLTAENDAIGVGL

-656 TDQTF
+656 TDKTF

-678 FRLYYAFYEPVTCEE
+678 FRLYYAFYEPTTCEE

-717 ETKSSSAASVGST
+717 ETKSSSAASVGAT

-763 FNSIRGGQPVGA
+763 FNSIRGGQPLGA

-830 LQDYDEVRISFPS
+830 LQGYDEVRISFPS

-872 EPDDQGGTDG
+872 EPDDQGETD
-882 ITYKS
+882 IAYKS
-887 ITEHVCVDETND
+887 ITEHVCVDETTY
-899 LGKVRISVDA
+899 LGNVRISVDA
-909 QDDKVGTKL
+909 KSELLGTEL

-929 QKIEQEAELQQ
+929 QKIEQKAELQQ

-956 SISGLSTYNGLRAQ
+956 SISGLSTYNGMRAQ

-977 WKRNAADT
+977 WKRSASDT

-999 GCTNVVIPT
+999 GCTNVVIPA

-1069 PLHGMVTGDMFVSP
+1069 PLHGMITGDMFVSP

-1091 LNGATYREVRH
+1091 LKEDTYREVRH
-1102 NPVVRQKMYSR
+1102 NPIVRQKMYSR

-1121 TDLNGT
+1121 TNGT
-1127 VAATADWSRTFN
+1127 VVATADWSRTFN
-1139 AVAQLYEQ
+1139 AVAQPYEQ
-1147 AQGIKMMVGNEGDGT
+1147 AQGIKMMVGNDWGT

-1181 GGWVKEETLPEGAR
+1181 GECVKKETLPVEAR
-1195 NMNGKFAYEESGFKP
+1195 NMNGKFAYEVSGFNP
-1210 ENAGRSFTFKLRNE
+1210 ENAGNSFTFELRNDGK
-1224 EQGATYFVAGNPF
+1224 GATYFVAGNPF

-1251 QSVQAIRIIDSEN
+1251 QFVQAIRIIDSES
-1264 VFGEEEGLVRISLS
+1264 VFGEEEGLVRISLGK
-1278 ENGNLSF
+1278 NGDLSF
-1285 DVAGEQSNTIAPL
+1285 NVAGEQSNTIAPL

-1305 SGDNASDNVDI
+1305 IEGYTSDNVNI
-1316 TYTSNM
+1316 TYTSDM
-1322 FVQPFASTATR
+1322 FVQPSASTATR
-1333 SSRSASVPA
+1333 SSRSASVPT

-1352 GNSVSSCSLLR
+1352 GNSVSSCSLIR
-1363 SAGASDAYNAKEDVI
+1363 SAGASDAYNAKEDIVS
-1378 TLIDEN
+1378 LIDED
-1384 FMPKVKVYTVAGKRA
+1384 FMPKVKVYTVADKRA
-1399 LDIQKIKNAARVDLG
+1399 LDIQKMSNATRVGLG

-1424 KFTLNYGSNWKGWT
+1424 EFTLDYGSNWKGWT

-1443 TGNRYLLDGTS
+1443 TGKRYLLDGTS

-1464 NNGRFY
+1464 NDGRFY

>member
-1 MRVFFQTSRQ
+1 MSVFFQTSRQ

-16 ACRIARKKWS
+16 VCRIAGKKWS

-31 LLAALLTVVFYSC
+31 FLAALLTVVFYSC

-55 VEHNG
+55 FEQGG
-60 TRTED
+60 TRAET
-65 NANTSGLTISGDIKK
+65 ASTSGLDVVQ
-80 FYDDKNNLLYS
+80 DA
-91 GYTYAPSRRVPLVGE
+91 TYGATYKPNCRVPLVGE

-127 LEYLVDKNLDNSVKL
+127 LEYLVDKNLDNFVSLK
-142 TGLAEVNTGLPILS
+142 GLAEVNAGLPILS

-186 NVLKGFW
+186 NVLQGFW

-198 KGEEQD
+198 KGKEQD

-211 GDDFQLLN
+211 GDNFQLLN

-266 ENPKKIAASFGY
+266 ENPKKIAAE
-278 YKEAETNSG
+278 KH
-287 LGNTNNLIDEY
+287 EY
-298 PDNSEQLS
+298 PYAEQERPLHPLS
-306 MLGHHELYVDFNEK
+306 KGDLVNE
-320 IVKDSEIGFKT
+320 S
-331 GGLKTLD
+331 
-338 IDLTGLSLF
+338 LT
-347 ELTNNDVNNKYVWG
+347 
-361 NEKVLSGGIGISLLG
+361 
-376 TQDGSMSAI
+376 DGPVG
-385 AKEDCYGV
+385 E
-393 KIKLNTGLV
+393 LV
-402 GGLLDAI
+402 GGLLGGGLTCRVDFGATIPVGSEVGYYTTGGGLASISLGATKLNAYDTSDNNPQSINAESGIGVSALAGGAREFSMI
-409 LGLLGNTHYYYA
+409 LTKKDTRRLELDLPSGINLLSAVQVHYA

-447 NLPTPSDDGSVSY
+447 NLPTPSEGTVIY
-460 SLDRWPSGATS
+460 SLISSPNGVTS
-471 PSISGNRITG
+471 PEISGNHITG

-488 VVQAIYKRGEETSWS
+488 VVKAVYTREEKEISWS
-503 YAVIHRD
+503 YAVIHRN

-525 SANQGQYTVV
+525 SGNEGQYTVV

-556 VDDDYTNYAEATNVL
+556 VDGDYTNYAEATNVL

-585 QDIAPQGG
+585 QDIALQGG

-622 NDGKEV
+622 KDGKEV

-656 TDQTF
+656 TDRTF

-717 ETKSSSAASVGST
+717 ETKSSSVASVGAT
-730 MNNLSYV
+730 TNNLSYV

-752 SLISRSTVAVK
+752 SLISRPTVAVK
-763 FNSIRGGQPVGA
+763 FNSIRGGQPLGA

-802 VASESTSG
+802 VASESTSS

-830 LQDYDEVRISFPS
+830 LQDYNEVRISFPS

-872 EPDDQGGTDG
+872 ELEVQGEID
-882 ITYKS
+882 IVYRD
-887 ITEHVCVDETND
+887 ITEHVCVDETTY
-899 LGKVRISVDA
+899 LGNVRISVDA
-909 QDDKVGTKL
+909 KPELLGTEL

-929 QKIEQEAELQQ
+929 QKIEQEAALQQ
-940 DDKGYFFELSL
+940 DNNGYFFELSL

-977 WKRNAADT
+977 WKRNALDT
-985 DWNNWSNWTDGSPW
+985 DWNNWNNWTDGSPW
-999 GCTNVVIPT
+999 GCTNVVIPA
-1008 GATRYPNLKAWGSVD
+1008 GATRYPNLNAWGSVD

-1121 TDLNGT
+1121 TDPNGT
-1127 VAATADWSRTFN
+1127 VVATADWSRTFN
-1139 AVAQLYEQ
+1139 AVAQPYEQ
-1147 AQGIKMMVGNEGDGT
+1147 AQGIKMMVGNDWGT

-1181 GGWVKEETLPEGAR
+1181 GGWVKKETLPEGAR
-1195 NMNGKFAYEESGFKP
+1195 NMNGKFAYEVIGFNP
-1210 ENAGRSFTFKLRNE
+1210 ENAGSSFTFELRNE
-1224 EQGATYFVAGNPF
+1224 EQGATCFVAGNPF

-1264 VFGEEEGLVRISLS
+1264 IFGGKEGLVRISLG
-1278 ENGNLSF
+1278 ENGDLSF

-1298 QAFYVEA
+1298 QAFYVEV
-1305 SGDNASDNVDI
+1305 SGDYASDNVNI

-1322 FVQPFASTATR
+1322 FVQPSASTATR
-1333 SSRSASVPA
+1333 SSRSASVPT

-1363 SAGASDAYNAKEDVI
+1363 SAGASDAYNAKEDIVS
-1378 TLIDEN
+1378 LIDED
-1384 FMPKVKVYTVAGKRA
+1384 FMPKVKVYTVADKRA
-1399 LDIQKIKNAARVDLG
+1399 LDIQKMSNATRVGLG

-1424 KFTLNYGSNWKGWT
+1424 EFTLDYGSNWKGWT

-1443 TGNRYLLDGTS
+1443 TGKRYLLDGTS

-1464 NNGRFY
+1464 NDGRFY

>member
-1 MRVFFQTSRQ
+1 MSVFFQTSRQ

-16 ACRIARKKWS
+16 ACRIAGKKWS

-31 LLAALLTVVFYSC
+31 FLAALLTVVFYSC

-55 VEHNG
+55 FEQGG
-60 TRTED
+60 TRAE
-65 NANTSGLTISGDIKK
+65 AASTSGLDVVQ
-80 FYDDKNNLLYS
+80 DA
-91 GYTYAPSRRVPLVGE
+91 TYGATYKPNCRVPLVGE

-127 LEYLVDKNLDNSVKL
+127 LEYLVDKNLDNFVSLK
-142 TGLAEVNTGLPILS
+142 GLAEVNAGLPILS

-186 NVLKGFW
+186 DVLKGFW

-204 GSSTSGS
+204 GSSTLGS
-211 GDDFQLLN
+211 GENFQLLN

-232 SFTTT
+232 SFTTK

-266 ENPKKIAASFGY
+266 ENPKKIAA
-278 YKEAETNSG
+278 KEH
-287 LGNTNNLIDEY
+287 EY
-298 PDNSEQLS
+298 PDAKQERPS
-306 MLGHHELYVDFNEK
+306 
-320 IVKDSEIGFKT
+320 
-331 GGLKTLD
+331 
-338 IDLTGLSLF
+338 
-347 ELTNNDVNNKYVWG
+347 TNITD
-361 NEKVLSGGIGISLLG
+361 LLG
-376 TQDGSMSAI
+376 RNLVDSDISNGPTCELLS
-385 AKEDCYGV
+385 
-393 KIKLNTGLV
+393 GLV
-402 GGLLDAI
+402 GGGLTCRVDFGATIPVGSEVGYYTKGGGLASISLGATKLNAYDTGDNNPQSINTEGGIGVSALVGGAREFSMILTKENAQRLELDLPSGINLLSAVQV
-409 LGLLGNTHYYYA
+409 HYA

-447 NLPTPSDDGSVSY
+447 NLPTPSDGSVTY
-460 SLDRWPSGATS
+460 SLISWPSGATS
-471 PSISGNRITG
+471 PSISGNHMTG

-488 VVQAIYKRGEETSWS
+488 VVKAIYTREEKETSWS
-503 YAVIHRD
+503 YAVIHRN
-510 KKEAEAG
+510 KKEAVAG

-525 SANQGQYTVV
+525 SGNEGQYTVV

-556 VDDDYTNYAEATNVL
+556 VDGDYTNYAEATNVL

-593 GKTRVGFVMQTNNQL
+593 KTRVGFVMQTNNQL

-622 NDGKEV
+622 KDGEEV
-628 FSGLTAENDAVGVGL
+628 FSGLTAENDAIGVGL

-656 TDQTF
+656 TDKTF

-678 FRLYYAFYEPVTCEE
+678 FRLYYAFYEPTTCEE

-717 ETKSSSAASVGST
+717 ETKSSSVASVGAT

-763 FNSIRGGQPVGA
+763 FNSIRGGQPLGA

-802 VASESTSG
+802 VASESTSS

-830 LQDYDEVRISFPS
+830 LQDYNEVRISFPS

-872 EPDDQGGTDG
+872 ELEVQGEIDIVYRG
-882 ITYKS
+882 
-887 ITEHVCVDETND
+887 ITEHVCVDETTY
-899 LGKVRISVDA
+899 LGNVRISVDA
-909 QDDKVGTKL
+909 KPELLGTEL

-929 QKIEQEAELQQ
+929 QKIEQEAALQQ
-940 DDKGYFFELSL
+940 DNNGYFFELSL

-977 WKRNAADT
+977 WKRNASDT
-985 DWNNWSNWTDGSPW
+985 DWNNWNNWTDGSPW
-999 GCTNVVIPT
+999 GCTNVVIPA
-1008 GATRYPNLKAWGSVD
+1008 GATRYPNLNAWGSVD

-1121 TDLNGT
+1121 TDPNGT
-1127 VAATADWSRTFN
+1127 VAATVDWSRTFN
-1139 AVAQLYEQ
+1139 AVAQPYEQ
-1147 AQGIKMMVGNEGDGT
+1147 AQGIKMMVGNDWGT

-1181 GGWVKEETLPEGAR
+1181 GGWVKKETLPEGAR
-1195 NMNGKFAYEESGFKP
+1195 NMNGKFAYEVIGFNP
-1210 ENAGRSFTFKLRNE
+1210 ENAGSSFTFELRNE

-1251 QSVQAIRIIDSEN
+1251 QSVQAIRIIDSES
-1264 VFGEEEGLVRISLS
+1264 VFGEEEGLVRISLG
-1278 ENGNLSF
+1278 ENGDLSF

-1305 SGDNASDNVDI
+1305 LEGYTSDNVNI
-1316 TYTSNM
+1316 TYTSDM
-1322 FVQPFASTATR
+1322 FVQPSASTATR

-1352 GNSVSSCSLLR
+1352 GNSVSSCSLIR
-1363 SAGASDAYNAKEDVI
+1363 SAGASDAYNAKEDIVS
-1378 TLIDEN
+1378 LIDED
-1384 FMPKVKVYTVAGKRA
+1384 FMPKVKVYTVADKRA
-1399 LDIQKIKNAARVDLG
+1399 LDIQEMSNATRVDLG

-1424 KFTLNYGSNWKGWT
+1424 EFTLDYGSNWKGWT

-1443 TGNRYLLDGTS
+1443 TGKRYLLDGTS

-1464 NNGRFY
+1464 NDGRFY

>member
-1 MRVFFQTSRQ
+1 MSVFFQTSRQ

-16 ACRIARKKWS
+16 VCRIAGKKWS

-31 LLAALLTVVFYSC
+31 FLAALLTVVFYSC

-55 VEHNG
+55 FEQGG
-60 TRTED
+60 TRAET
-65 NANTSGLTISGDIKK
+65 ASTSGLDVVQ
-80 FYDDKNNLLYS
+80 DA
-91 GYTYAPSRRVPLVGE
+91 TYGATYKPNCRVPLVGE

-127 LEYLVDKNLDNSVKL
+127 LEYLVDKNLDNFVSLK
-142 TGLAEVNTGLPILS
+142 GLAEVNAGLPILS

-186 NVLKGFW
+186 NVLQGFW

-198 KGEEQD
+198 KGKEQD

-211 GDDFQLLN
+211 GDNFQLLN

-266 ENPKKIAASFGY
+266 ENPKKIAAE
-278 YKEAETNSG
+278 KH
-287 LGNTNNLIDEY
+287 EY
-298 PDNSEQLS
+298 PYAEQERPLHPLS
-306 MLGHHELYVDFNEK
+306 KGDLVNE
-320 IVKDSEIGFKT
+320 S
-331 GGLKTLD
+331 
-338 IDLTGLSLF
+338 LT
-347 ELTNNDVNNKYVWG
+347 
-361 NEKVLSGGIGISLLG
+361 
-376 TQDGSMSAI
+376 DGPVC
-385 AKEDCYGV
+385 E
-393 KIKLNTGLV
+393 LV
-402 GGLLDAI
+402 GGLLGGGLTCRVDFGATIPVGSEVGYYTTGGGLASISLGATKLNAYDTSDNNPQSINAESGIGVSALAGGAREFSMI
-409 LGLLGNTHYYYA
+409 LTKKDTRRLELDLPSGINLLSAVQVHYA

-447 NLPTPSDDGSVSY
+447 NLPTPSEGTVIY
-460 SLDRWPSGATS
+460 SLISSPNGVTS
-471 PSISGNRITG
+471 PEISGNHITG

-488 VVQAIYKRGEETSWS
+488 VVKAVYTREEKEISWS
-503 YAVIHRD
+503 YAVIHRN

-525 SANQGQYTVV
+525 SGNEGQYTVV

-556 VDDDYTNYAEATNVL
+556 VDGDYTNYAEATNVL

-585 QDIAPQGG
+585 QDIALQGG

-622 NDGKEV
+622 KDGKEV

-656 TDQTF
+656 TDRTF

-717 ETKSSSAASVGST
+717 ETKSSSVASVGAT
-730 MNNLSYV
+730 TNNLSYV

-752 SLISRSTVAVK
+752 SLISRPTVAVK
-763 FNSIRGGQPVGA
+763 FNSIRGGQPLGA

-802 VASESTSG
+802 VASESTSS

-830 LQDYDEVRISFPS
+830 LQDYNEVRISFPS

-872 EPDDQGGTDG
+872 ELEVQGEID
-882 ITYKS
+882 IVYRD
-887 ITEHVCVDETND
+887 ITEHVCVDKTTY
-899 LGKVRISVDA
+899 LGNVRISVDA
-909 QDDKVGTKL
+909 KPELLGTEL

-929 QKIEQEAELQQ
+929 QKIEQEAALQQ
-940 DDKGYFFELSL
+940 DNNGYFFELSL

-970 VHPLKTT
+970 VHPQKTT
-977 WKRNAADT
+977 WKRNALDT
-985 DWNNWSNWTDGSPW
+985 DWNNWNNWTDGSPW
-999 GCTNVVIPT
+999 GCTNVVIPA
-1008 GATRYPNLKAWGSVD
+1008 GATRYPNLNAWGSVD

-1121 TDLNGT
+1121 TDPNGT
-1127 VAATADWSRTFN
+1127 VVATADWSRTFN
-1139 AVAQLYEQ
+1139 AVAQPYEQ
-1147 AQGIKMMVGNEGDGT
+1147 AQGIKMMVGNDWGT

-1181 GGWVKEETLPEGAR
+1181 GGWVKKETLPEGAR
-1195 NMNGKFAYEESGFKP
+1195 NMNGKFAYEVIGFNP
-1210 ENAGRSFTFKLRNE
+1210 ENAGSSFTFELRNE
-1224 EQGATYFVAGNPF
+1224 EQGATCFVAGNPF

-1264 VFGEEEGLVRISLS
+1264 IFGEEEGLVRISLG
-1278 ENGNLSF
+1278 ENGDLSF

-1298 QAFYVEA
+1298 QAFYVEV
-1305 SGDNASDNVDI
+1305 SGDYASDNVNI

-1322 FVQPFASTATR
+1322 FVQPSASTATR
-1333 SSRSASVPA
+1333 SSRSASVPT

-1363 SAGASDAYNAKEDVI
+1363 SAGASDAYNAKEDIVS
-1378 TLIDEN
+1378 LIDED
-1384 FMPKVKVYTVAGKRA
+1384 FMPKVKVYTVADKRA
-1399 LDIQKIKNAARVDLG
+1399 LDIQKMSNATRVGLG

-1424 KFTLNYGSNWKGWT
+1424 EFTLDYGSNWKGWT

-1443 TGNRYLLDGTS
+1443 TGKRYLLDGTS

-1464 NNGRFY
+1464 NDGRFY

>member
-1 MRVFFQTSRQ
+1 MSVFFQTSRQ

-16 ACRIARKKWS
+16 ACRIAGKKWS

-31 LLAALLTVVFYSC
+31 FLAALLTVVFYSC

-55 VEHNG
+55 FEQGG
-60 TRTED
+60 TRAE
-65 NANTSGLTISGDIKK
+65 AASTSGLDVVQ
-80 FYDDKNNLLYS
+80 DA
-91 GYTYAPSRRVPLVGE
+91 TYGATYKPNCRVPLVGE

-127 LEYLVDKNLDNSVKL
+127 LEYLVDKNLDNFVSLK
-142 TGLAEVNTGLPILS
+142 GLAEVNAGLPILS

-186 NVLKGFW
+186 DVLKGFW

-211 GDDFQLLN
+211 GENFQLLN

-232 SFTTT
+232 SFTTK

-266 ENPKKIAASFGY
+266 ENPKKIAA
-278 YKEAETNSG
+278 KEH
-287 LGNTNNLIDEY
+287 EY
-298 PDNSEQLS
+298 PDAKQERPS
-306 MLGHHELYVDFNEK
+306 
-320 IVKDSEIGFKT
+320 
-331 GGLKTLD
+331 
-338 IDLTGLSLF
+338 
-347 ELTNNDVNNKYVWG
+347 TNITD
-361 NEKVLSGGIGISLLG
+361 LLG
-376 TQDGSMSAI
+376 RNLVDSDISNGPTCELLS
-385 AKEDCYGV
+385 
-393 KIKLNTGLV
+393 GLV
-402 GGLLDAI
+402 GGGLTCRVDFGATIPVGSEVGYYTKGGGLASISLGATKLNAYDTGDNNPQSINTEGGIGVSALVGGAREFSMILTKENAQRLELDLPSGINLLSAVQV
-409 LGLLGNTHYYYA
+409 HYA

-447 NLPTPSDDGSVSY
+447 NLPTPSDGSVTY
-460 SLDRWPSGATS
+460 SLISWPSGATS
-471 PSISGNRITG
+471 PSISGNHMTG

-488 VVQAIYKRGEETSWS
+488 VVKAIYTREEKETSWS
-503 YAVIHRD
+503 YAVIHRN
-510 KKEAEAG
+510 KKEAVAG

-556 VDDDYTNYAEATNVL
+556 VDGDYTNYAEATNVL

-593 GKTRVGFVMQTNNQL
+593 KTRVGFVMQTNNQL

-622 NDGKEV
+622 KDGEEV
-628 FSGLTAENDAVGVGL
+628 FSGLTAENDAIGVGL

-656 TDQTF
+656 TDKTF

-678 FRLYYAFYEPVTCEE
+678 FRLYYAFYEPTTCEE

-717 ETKSSSAASVGST
+717 ETKSSSAASVGAT

-763 FNSIRGGQPVGA
+763 FNSIRGGQPLGA

-802 VASESTSG
+802 VASESTSS

-830 LQDYDEVRISFPS
+830 LQDYNEVRISFPS

-872 EPDDQGGTDG
+872 ELEVQGEIDIVYRG
-882 ITYKS
+882 
-887 ITEHVCVDETND
+887 ITEHVCVDETTY
-899 LGKVRISVDA
+899 LGNVRISVDA
-909 QDDKVGTKL
+909 KPELLGTEL

-929 QKIEQEAELQQ
+929 QKIEQEAALQQ
-940 DDKGYFFELSL
+940 DNNGYFFELSL

-977 WKRNAADT
+977 WKRNASDT
-985 DWNNWSNWTDGSPW
+985 DWNNWNNWTDGSPW
-999 GCTNVVIPT
+999 GCTNVVIPA
-1008 GATRYPNLKAWGSVD
+1008 GATRYPNLNAWGSVD

-1121 TDLNGT
+1121 TDPNGT
-1127 VAATADWSRTFN
+1127 VAATVDWSRTFN
-1139 AVAQLYEQ
+1139 AVAQPYEQ
-1147 AQGIKMMVGNEGDGT
+1147 AQGIKMMVGNDWGT

-1181 GGWVKEETLPEGAR
+1181 GGWVKKETLPEGAR
-1195 NMNGKFAYEESGFKP
+1195 NMNGKFAYEVSGFNP
-1210 ENAGRSFTFKLRNE
+1210 ENAGSSFTFELRNE

-1264 VFGEEEGLVRISLS
+1264 IFGGEEGLVRISLG
-1278 ENGNLSF
+1278 ENGDLSF

-1298 QAFYVEA
+1298 QAFYVEV
-1305 SGDNASDNVDI
+1305 SGDYASDNVNI
-1316 TYTSNM
+1316 TYTSDM
-1322 FVQPFASTATR
+1322 FVQPSASTATR

-1352 GNSVSSCSLLR
+1352 GNSVSSCSLIR
-1363 SAGASDAYNAKEDVI
+1363 SAGASDAYNAKEDIVS
-1378 TLIDEN
+1378 LIDED
-1384 FMPKVKVYTVAGKRA
+1384 FMPKVKVYTVADKRA
-1399 LDIQKIKNAARVDLG
+1399 LDIQEMSNATRVDLG

-1424 KFTLNYGSNWKGWT
+1424 EFTLDYGSNWKGWT

-1443 TGNRYLLDGTS
+1443 TGKRYLLDGTS

-1464 NNGRFY
+1464 NDGRFY

>member
-1 MRVFFQTSRQ
+1 MSVFFQTSRQ

-16 ACRIARKKWS
+16 ACRIAGKKWS

-31 LLAALLTVVFYSC
+31 FLAALLTVVFYSC

-55 VEHNG
+55 FEQGG
-60 TRTED
+60 TRAE
-65 NANTSGLTISGDIKK
+65 AASTSGLDVVQ
-80 FYDDKNNLLYS
+80 DA
-91 GYTYAPSRRVPLVGE
+91 TYGATYKPNCRVPLVGE

-127 LEYLVDKNLDNSVKL
+127 LEYLVDKNLDNFVSLK
-142 TGLAEVNTGLPILS
+142 GLAEVNAGLPILS

-164 YDSSNGIK
+164 YDSSNVIK

-186 NVLKGFW
+186 DVLKGFW

-204 GSSTSGS
+204 GSSTLGS
-211 GDDFQLLN
+211 GENFQLLN

-245 GCASID
+245 GCASIS
-251 VDVLSG
+251 VEVLSG

-266 ENPKKIAASFGY
+266 ENPKKIAAE
-278 YKEAETNSG
+278 KH
-287 LGNTNNLIDEY
+287 EY
-298 PDNSEQLS
+298 PYAEQERPLHPLS
-306 MLGHHELYVDFNEK
+306 KGDLVNESLTDGPVCEL
-320 IVKDSEIGFKT
+320 
-331 GGLKTLD
+331 
-338 IDLTGLSLF
+338 
-347 ELTNNDVNNKYVWG
+347 
-361 NEKVLSGGIGISLLG
+361 IS
-376 TQDGSMSAI
+376 
-385 AKEDCYGV
+385 
-393 KIKLNTGLV
+393 
-402 GGLLDAI
+402 
-409 LGLLGNTHYYYA
+409 GLLGGLTCRVDFGATIPVGSEVGYYTKGGGLASISLGATKLNAYDTGDNNPQSINTESGIGVSALAGGAREFSMILTKKDTRRLELDLPSGINLLSAVQVHYA

-447 NLPTPSDDGSVSY
+447 NLPTPSEGTVIY
-460 SLDRWPSGATS
+460 SLISWPSGATS
-471 PSISGNRITG
+471 PSISGNHMTG

-488 VVQAIYKRGEETSWS
+488 VVKAVYTREEKETSWS
-503 YAVIHRD
+503 YAVIHRN
-510 KKEAEAG
+510 KKEAVAG

-525 SANQGQYTVV
+525 SGNEGQYTVV

-556 VDDDYTNYAEATNVL
+556 VDGDYTNYAEATNVL

-593 GKTRVGFVMQTNNQL
+593 KTRVGFVMQTNNQL

-622 NDGKEV
+622 KDGEEV
-628 FSGLTAENDAVGVGL
+628 FSGLTAENDAIGVGL

-656 TDQTF
+656 TDKTF

-678 FRLYYAFYEPVTCEE
+678 FRLYYAFYEPTTCEE

-717 ETKSSSAASVGST
+717 ETKSSSAASVGAT

-763 FNSIRGGQPVGA
+763 FNSIRGGQPLGA

-872 EPDDQGGTDG
+872 ELEVQGEIDIVYRG
-882 ITYKS
+882 
-887 ITEHVCVDETND
+887 ITEHVCVDETTY
-899 LGKVRISVDA
+899 LGNVRISVDA
-909 QDDKVGTKL
+909 KPELLGTEL

-929 QKIEQEAELQQ
+929 QKIEQEAALQQ
-940 DDKGYFFELSL
+940 DNNGYFFELSL

-977 WKRNAADT
+977 WKRNASDT
-985 DWNNWSNWTDGSPW
+985 DWNNWNNWTDGSPW
-999 GCTNVVIPT
+999 GCTNVVIPA
-1008 GATRYPNLKAWGSVD
+1008 GATRYPNLNAWGSVD

-1121 TDLNGT
+1121 TNGT
-1127 VAATADWSRTFN
+1127 VAATVDWSRTFN
-1139 AVAQLYEQ
+1139 AVAQPYEQ
-1147 AQGIKMMVGNEGDGT
+1147 AQGIKMMVGNDWGT

-1181 GGWVKEETLPEGAR
+1181 GGWVKKETLPEGAR
-1195 NMNGKFAYEESGFKP
+1195 NMNGKFAYEVIGFNP
-1210 ENAGRSFTFKLRNE
+1210 ENAGSSFTFELRNE

-1264 VFGEEEGLVRISLS
+1264 IFGGEEGLVRISLG
-1278 ENGNLSF
+1278 ENGDLSF

-1298 QAFYVEA
+1298 QAFYVEV
-1305 SGDNASDNVDI
+1305 SGDYASDNVNI

-1322 FVQPFASTATR
+1322 FVQPSASTATR
-1333 SSRSASVPA
+1333 SSRSASVPT

-1352 GNSVSSCSLLR
+1352 GNSVSSCSLLH
-1363 SAGASDAYNAKEDVI
+1363 SAGASDAYNAKEDIVS
-1378 TLIDEN
+1378 LIDED
-1384 FMPKVKVYTVAGKRA
+1384 FMPKVKVYTVADKRA
-1399 LDIQKIKNAARVDLG
+1399 LDIQKMSNATRVGLG

-1424 KFTLNYGSNWKGWT
+1424 EFTLDYGSNWKGWT

-1443 TGNRYLLDGTS
+1443 TGKRYLLDGTS

-1464 NNGRFY
+1464 NDGRFY

>member
-1 MRVFFQTSRQ
+1 MSVFFQTSRQ

-16 ACRIARKKWS
+16 ACRIAGKKWS

-31 LLAALLTVVFYSC
+31 FLAALLTVVFYSC

-55 VEHNG
+55 FEQGG
-60 TRTED
+60 TRAE
-65 NANTSGLTISGDIKK
+65 AASTSGLDVVQDATGA
-80 FYDDKNNLLYS
+80 
-91 GYTYAPSRRVPLVGE
+91 TYKPNCRVPLVGE

-127 LEYLVDKNLDNSVKL
+127 LEYLVDKNLDNSVSLK
-142 TGLAEVNTGLPILS
+142 GLAEVNAGLPILS

-172 VGFLYKDPGGLLSL
+172 VGFLYKAPGGLLSL
-186 NVLKGFW
+186 NVLQGFW

-198 KGEEQD
+198 KGKEQD

-211 GDDFQLLN
+211 GDKFQLLN

-245 GCASID
+245 GCASIS
-251 VDVLSG
+251 VEVLSG

-266 ENPKKIAASFGY
+266 ENPKKIAA
-278 YKEAETNSG
+278 KEH
-287 LGNTNNLIDEY
+287 EY
-298 PDNSEQLS
+298 PDAKQERPS
-306 MLGHHELYVDFNEK
+306 
-320 IVKDSEIGFKT
+320 
-331 GGLKTLD
+331 
-338 IDLTGLSLF
+338 
-347 ELTNNDVNNKYVWG
+347 TNITD
-361 NEKVLSGGIGISLLG
+361 LLG
-376 TQDGSMSAI
+376 RNLVDSDISNGPTCELLS
-385 AKEDCYGV
+385 
-393 KIKLNTGLV
+393 GLV
-402 GGLLDAI
+402 GGGLTCRVDFGATIPVGSEVGYYTTGGGLASISLGATKLNAYDTGDNNPQSINTESGIGVSALVGGAREFSMILTKKDTRRLELDLPSGINLLSAVKV
-409 LGLLGNTHYYYA
+409 HYA

-447 NLPTPSDDGSVSY
+447 NLPTPSEGTVIY
-460 SLDRWPSGATS
+460 SLISWPSGATS
-471 PSISGNRITG
+471 PSISGNHMTG

-488 VVQAIYKRGEETSWS
+488 VVKAVYTREEKETSWS
-503 YAVIHRD
+503 YAVIHRN
-510 KKEAEAG
+510 KKEAVAG

-525 SANQGQYTVV
+525 SGNEGQYTVV

-556 VDDDYTNYAEATNVL
+556 VDGDYTNYAEATNVL

-593 GKTRVGFVMQTNNQL
+593 KTRVGFVMQTNNQL

-622 NDGKEV
+622 KDGEEV

-656 TDQTF
+656 TDRTF

-717 ETKSSSAASVGST
+717 ETKSSSVASVGAT
-730 MNNLSYV
+730 TNNLSYV

-763 FNSIRGGQPVGA
+763 FNSIRGGQPLGA

-802 VASESTSG
+802 VASESTSS

-830 LQDYDEVRISFPS
+830 LQDYNEVRISFPS

-872 EPDDQGGTDG
+872 ELEVQGEIDIVYRG
-882 ITYKS
+882 
-887 ITEHVCVDETND
+887 ITEHVCVDETTY
-899 LGKVRISVDA
+899 LGNVRISVDA
-909 QDDKVGTKL
+909 KPELLGTEL

-929 QKIEQEAELQQ
+929 QKIEQEAALQQ
-940 DDKGYFFELSL
+940 DNNGYFFELSL

-977 WKRNAADT
+977 WKRNASDT
-985 DWNNWSNWTDGSPW
+985 DWNNWNNWTDGSPW
-999 GCTNVVIPT
+999 GCTNVVIPA
-1008 GATRYPNLKAWGSVD
+1008 GATRYPNLNAWGSVD

-1121 TDLNGT
+1121 TDPNGT
-1127 VAATADWSRTFN
+1127 VVATADWSRTFN
-1139 AVAQLYEQ
+1139 AVAQPYEQ
-1147 AQGIKMMVGNEGDGT
+1147 AQGIKMMVGNDWGT

-1181 GGWVKEETLPEGAR
+1181 GGWVKKETLPEGAR
-1195 NMNGKFAYEESGFKP
+1195 NMNGKFAYEVIGFNP
-1210 ENAGRSFTFKLRNE
+1210 ENAGSSFTFELRNE
-1224 EQGATYFVAGNPF
+1224 EQGATCFVAGNPF

-1264 VFGEEEGLVRISLS
+1264 IFGGKEGLVRISLG
-1278 ENGNLSF
+1278 ENGDLSF

-1298 QAFYVEA
+1298 QAFYVEV
-1305 SGDNASDNVDI
+1305 SGDYASDNVNI

-1322 FVQPFASTATR
+1322 FVQPSASTATR
-1333 SSRSASVPA
+1333 SSRSASVPT

-1363 SAGASDAYNAKEDVI
+1363 SAGASDAYNAKEDIVS
-1378 TLIDEN
+1378 LIDED
-1384 FMPKVKVYTVAGKRA
+1384 FMPKVKVYTVADKRA
-1399 LDIQKIKNAARVDLG
+1399 LDIQKMSNATRVGLG

-1424 KFTLNYGSNWKGWT
+1424 EFTLDYGSNWKGWT

-1443 TGNRYLLDGTS
+1443 TGKRYLLDGTS

-1464 NNGRFY
+1464 NDGRFY

>member
-1 MRVFFQTSRQ
+1 MSVFFQTSRQ

-16 ACRIARKKWS
+16 AFRIAGKKWS

-31 LLAALLTVVFYSC
+31 FLAALLTVVFYSC

-55 VEHNG
+55 FEQGG
-60 TRTED
+60 TRAE
-65 NANTSGLTISGDIKK
+65 AASTSGLDVVQ
-80 FYDDKNNLLYS
+80 DA
-91 GYTYAPSRRVPLVGE
+91 TYGATYKPNCRVPLVGE

-127 LEYLVDKNLDNSVKL
+127 LEYLVDKNLDNFVSLK
-142 TGLAEVNTGLPILS
+142 GLAEVNAGLPILS

-186 NVLKGFW
+186 DVLKGFW

-211 GDDFQLLN
+211 GENFQLLN

-245 GCASID
+245 GCASIS
-251 VDVLSG
+251 VEVLSG

-266 ENPKKIAASFGY
+266 ENPKKIAAE
-278 YKEAETNSG
+278 KH
-287 LGNTNNLIDEY
+287 EY
-298 PDNSEQLS
+298 PYAEQERPLHPLS
-306 MLGHHELYVDFNEK
+306 KGDLVNESLTDGPVCEL
-320 IVKDSEIGFKT
+320 
-331 GGLKTLD
+331 
-338 IDLTGLSLF
+338 
-347 ELTNNDVNNKYVWG
+347 
-361 NEKVLSGGIGISLLG
+361 IS
-376 TQDGSMSAI
+376 
-385 AKEDCYGV
+385 
-393 KIKLNTGLV
+393 
-402 GGLLDAI
+402 
-409 LGLLGNTHYYYA
+409 GLLGGLTCRVDFGATIPVGSEVGYYTKGGGLASISLGATKLNAYDTGDNNPQSINTESGIGVSALAGGAREFSMILTKKDTRRLELDLPSGINLLSAVQVHYA

-447 NLPTPSDDGSVSY
+447 NLPTPSEGTVIY
-460 SLDRWPSGATS
+460 SLISWPSGATS
-471 PSISGNRITG
+471 PSISGNHMTG

-488 VVQAIYKRGEETSWS
+488 VVKAVYTREEKETSWS
-503 YAVIHRD
+503 YAVIHRN
-510 KKEAEAG
+510 KKEAVAG

-525 SANQGQYTVV
+525 SGNEGQYTVV

-556 VDDDYTNYAEATNVL
+556 VDGDYTNYAEATNVL

-593 GKTRVGFVMQTNNQL
+593 KTRVGFVMQTNNQL

-622 NDGKEV
+622 KDGEEV
-628 FSGLTAENDAVGVGL
+628 FSGLTAENDAIGVGL

-656 TDQTF
+656 TDRTF

-678 FRLYYAFYEPVTCEE
+678 FRLYYAFYEPTTCEE

-717 ETKSSSAASVGST
+717 ETKSSSAASVGAT

-763 FNSIRGGQPVGA
+763 FNSIRGGQPLGA

-872 EPDDQGGTDG
+872 EPDDQGETD
-882 ITYKS
+882 ITYRS
-887 ITEHVCVDETND
+887 ITEHVCVDETTY
-899 LGKVRISVDA
+899 LGNVRISVDA
-909 QDDKVGTKL
+909 KSELLGTEL
-918 TFTCYPYNGNG
+918 TFTCYPYNGNE
-929 QKIEQEAELQQ
+929 QKIEQKAELQQ

-977 WKRNAADT
+977 WKRNASDT

-999 GCTNVVIPT
+999 GCTNVVIPA
-1008 GATRYPNLKAWGSVD
+1008 GATRYPNLNAWGSVD

-1121 TDLNGT
+1121 TDPNGT
-1127 VAATADWSRTFN
+1127 VAATVDWSRTFN
-1139 AVAQLYEQ
+1139 AVAQPYEQ
-1147 AQGIKMMVGNEGDGT
+1147 AQGIKMMVGNDWGT

-1181 GGWVKEETLPEGAR
+1181 GGWVKKETLPEGAR
-1195 NMNGKFAYEESGFKP
+1195 NMNGKFAYEVIGFNP
-1210 ENAGRSFTFKLRNE
+1210 ENAGSSFTFELRNE

-1251 QSVQAIRIIDSEN
+1251 QSVQAIRIIDSES
-1264 VFGEEEGLVRISLS
+1264 VFGGEEGLVRISLG
-1278 ENGNLSF
+1278 ENGDLSF

-1305 SGDNASDNVDI
+1305 LEGYTSDNVNI
-1316 TYTSNM
+1316 TYTSDM
-1322 FVQPFASTATR
+1322 FVQPSASTATR

-1352 GNSVSSCSLLR
+1352 GNSVSSCSLIR
-1363 SAGASDAYNAKEDVI
+1363 SAGASDAYNAKEDIVS
-1378 TLIDEN
+1378 LIDED
-1384 FMPKVKVYTVAGKRA
+1384 FMPKVKVYTVADKRA
-1399 LDIQKIKNAARVDLG
+1399 LDIQEMSNATRVDLG

-1424 KFTLNYGSNWKGWT
+1424 EFTLDYGSNWKGWT

-1443 TGNRYLLDGTS
+1443 TGKRYLLDGTS

-1464 NNGRFY
+1464 NDGRFY

>member
-1 MRVFFQTSRQ
+1 MSVFFQTSRQ

-16 ACRIARKKWS
+16 ACRIAGKKWS

-44 RDEDLLPSVQS
+44 RDEDLLLSVQS

-60 TRTED
+60 TRNETES
-65 NANTSGLTISGDIKK
+65 TSGLDVVQDEIYGA
-80 FYDDKNNLLYS
+80 
-91 GYTYAPSRRVPLVGE
+91 TYKPNCRVPLVGE

-127 LEYLVDKNLDNSVKL
+127 LEYLVDKNLDNSVSLK
-142 TGLAEVNTGLPILS
+142 GLAEVNTGLPILS

-186 NVLKGFW
+186 NVLQGFW

-198 KGEEQD
+198 KGKEQD

-211 GDDFQLLN
+211 GDNFQLLN

-237 KPFDEVRI
+237 EPFDEVRI

-266 ENPKKIAASFGY
+266 ENPKKIAAKKHEY
-278 YKEAETNSG
+278 PEAEGEETYSVPLVGGIGWKSCNELTNSDLTDGGILSIISG
-287 LGNTNNLIDEY
+287 LSFKKFRVNFKENIPAE
-298 PDNSEQLS
+298 
-306 MLGHHELYVDFNEK
+306 
-320 IVKDSEIGFKT
+320 SEIGFEATT
-331 GGLKTLD
+331 GNILNADLGSTAMHGL
-338 IDLTGLSLF
+338 
-347 ELTNNDVNNKYVWG
+347 N
-361 NEKVLSGGIGISLLG
+361 NEKSEIQTVSLATGVGISLASGNKSSFSFKADKELSGVQIDFPLSVKLG
-376 TQDGSMSAI
+376 ATTI
-385 AKEDCYGV
+385 
-393 KIKLNTGLV
+393 
-402 GGLLDAI
+402 
-409 LGLLGNTHYYYA
+409 HYA

-447 NLPTPSDDGSVSY
+447 NLLTPSEGTVTY
-460 SLDRWPSGATS
+460 SLISYPEGATS

-503 YAVIHRD
+503 YAVIHRN

-525 SANQGQYTVV
+525 SGNEVQYTVV

-556 VDDDYTNYAEATNVL
+556 VDGDYTNYAEATNVL

-585 QDIAPQGG
+585 QDITPQG

-622 NDGKEV
+622 KDGEEV

-693 YAGTSEACMEMIT
+693 YEGTSEACMEMIT

-717 ETKSSSAASVGST
+717 ETKSSSVASVGTT

-763 FNSIRGGQPVGA
+763 FNSIRGGQPLGA

-872 EPDDQGGTDG
+872 EPEDQGEID
-882 ITYKS
+882 IAYRS
-887 ITEHVCVDETND
+887 ITEHVCVDETTY
-899 LGKVRISVDA
+899 LGNVRISVDA
-909 QDDKVGTKL
+909 KSELLGTEL

-929 QKIEQEAELQQ
+929 QKIEQEAELRQ

-977 WKRNAADT
+977 WKRNASDT

-999 GCTNVVIPT
+999 GCTNVVIPA
-1008 GATRYPNLKAWGSVD
+1008 GATRYPNLNAWGSVD

-1102 NPVVRQKMYSR
+1102 NPIVRQKMYSR

-1121 TDLNGT
+1121 TDSNGT
-1127 VAATADWSRTFN
+1127 VVATADWSRTFN
-1139 AVAQLYEQ
+1139 AVAQPYEQ
-1147 AQGIKMMVGNEGDGT
+1147 AQGIKMMVGNDWGT

-1181 GGWVKEETLPEGAR
+1181 GGWVKKETLPEGAR

-1210 ENAGRSFTFKLRNE
+1210 ENAGRSFTFELRNK

-1264 VFGEEEGLVRISLS
+1264 IFGGEDGLVRISLS
-1278 ENGNLSF
+1278 ENGDLSF

-1305 SGDNASDNVDI
+1305 LEGYTSDNVNI
-1316 TYTSNM
+1316 TYTSDM
-1322 FVQPFASTATR
+1322 FVQPSASTATR
-1333 SSRSASVPA
+1333 SSRSASVPTV
-1342 AGEMKISAVS
+1342 GEMKISAVS

-1363 SAGASDAYNAKEDVI
+1363 SAGASDAYNAKEDVVS
-1378 TLIDEN
+1378 LIDED

-1399 LDIQKIKNAARVDLG
+1399 LDIQKIKNAVRVDLG

-1424 KFTLNYGSNWKGWT
+1424 EFTLDYGSNWKGWT

-1443 TGNRYLLDGTS
+1443 TGKRYLLDGTS

-1464 NNGRFY
+1464 NDGRFY

>member
-1 MRVFFQTSRQ
+1 MSVFFQTSRQ

-16 ACRIARKKWS
+16 ACRIAGKKWS

-31 LLAALLTVVFYSC
+31 FLAALLTVVFYSC

-55 VEHNG
+55 FEQGG
-60 TRTED
+60 TRAE
-65 NANTSGLTISGDIKK
+65 AASTSGLDVVQ
-80 FYDDKNNLLYS
+80 DA
-91 GYTYAPSRRVPLVGE
+91 TYGATYKPNCRVPLVGE

-127 LEYLVDKNLDNSVKL
+127 LEYLVDKNLDNFVSLK
-142 TGLAEVNTGLPILS
+142 GLAEVNAGLPILS

-164 YDSSNGIK
+164 YDSSNVIK

-186 NVLKGFW
+186 DVLKGFW

-211 GDDFQLLN
+211 GENFQLLN

-232 SFTTT
+232 SFTTK

-266 ENPKKIAASFGY
+266 ENPKKIAA
-278 YKEAETNSG
+278 KEH
-287 LGNTNNLIDEY
+287 EY
-298 PDNSEQLS
+298 PDAKQERPS
-306 MLGHHELYVDFNEK
+306 
-320 IVKDSEIGFKT
+320 
-331 GGLKTLD
+331 
-338 IDLTGLSLF
+338 
-347 ELTNNDVNNKYVWG
+347 TNITD
-361 NEKVLSGGIGISLLG
+361 LLG
-376 TQDGSMSAI
+376 RNLVDSDISNGPTCELLS
-385 AKEDCYGV
+385 
-393 KIKLNTGLV
+393 GLV
-402 GGLLDAI
+402 GGGLTCRVDFGATIPVGSEVGYYTKGGGLASISLGATKLNAYDTGDNNPQSINTEGGIGVSALVGGAREFSMILTKENAQRLELDLPSGINLLSAVQV
-409 LGLLGNTHYYYA
+409 HYA

-447 NLPTPSDDGSVSY
+447 NLPTPSDGSVTY
-460 SLDRWPSGATS
+460 SLISWPSGATS
-471 PSISGNRITG
+471 PSISGNHMTG

-488 VVQAIYKRGEETSWS
+488 VVKAIYTREEKETSWS
-503 YAVIHRD
+503 YAVIHRN
-510 KKEAEAG
+510 KKEAVAG

-525 SANQGQYTVV
+525 SGNEGQYTVV

-556 VDDDYTNYAEATNVL
+556 VDGDYTNYAEATNVL

-593 GKTRVGFVMQTNNQL
+593 KTRVGFVMQTNNQL

-622 NDGKEV
+622 KDGEEV
-628 FSGLTAENDAVGVGL
+628 FSGLTAENDAIGVGL

-656 TDQTF
+656 TDKTF

-678 FRLYYAFYEPVTCEE
+678 FRLYYAFYEPTTCEE

-717 ETKSSSAASVGST
+717 ETKSSSVASVGAT

-763 FNSIRGGQPVGA
+763 FNSIRGGQPLGA

-802 VASESTSG
+802 VASESTSS

-830 LQDYDEVRISFPS
+830 LQDYNEVRISFPS

-872 EPDDQGGTDG
+872 ELEVQGEIDIVYRG
-882 ITYKS
+882 
-887 ITEHVCVDETND
+887 ITEHVCVDETTY
-899 LGKVRISVDA
+899 LGNVRISVDA
-909 QDDKVGTKL
+909 KPELLGTEL

-929 QKIEQEAELQQ
+929 QKIEQEAALQQ
-940 DDKGYFFELSL
+940 DNNGYFFELSL

-977 WKRNAADT
+977 WKRNASDT
-985 DWNNWSNWTDGSPW
+985 DWNNWNNWTDGSPW
-999 GCTNVVIPT
+999 GCTNVVIPA
-1008 GATRYPNLKAWGSVD
+1008 GATRYPNLNAWGSVD

-1121 TDLNGT
+1121 TDPNGT
-1127 VAATADWSRTFN
+1127 VVATADWSRTFN
-1139 AVAQLYEQ
+1139 AVAQPYEQ
-1147 AQGIKMMVGNEGDGT
+1147 AQGIKMMVGNDWGT

-1181 GGWVKEETLPEGAR
+1181 GGWVKKETLPEGAR
-1195 NMNGKFAYEESGFKP
+1195 NMNGKFAYEVIGFNP
-1210 ENAGRSFTFKLRNE
+1210 ENAGSSFTFELRNE

-1251 QSVQAIRIIDSEN
+1251 QSVQAIRIIDSES
-1264 VFGEEEGLVRISLS
+1264 VFGEEEGLVRISLG
-1278 ENGNLSF
+1278 ENGDLSF

-1305 SGDNASDNVDI
+1305 LEGYTSDNVNI
-1316 TYTSNM
+1316 TYTSDM
-1322 FVQPFASTATR
+1322 FVQPSASTATR

-1352 GNSVSSCSLLR
+1352 GNSVSSCSLIR
-1363 SAGASDAYNAKEDVI
+1363 SAGASDAYNAKEDIVS
-1378 TLIDEN
+1378 LIDED
-1384 FMPKVKVYTVAGKRA
+1384 FMPKVKVYTVADKRA
-1399 LDIQKIKNAARVDLG
+1399 LDIQEMSNATRVDLG

-1424 KFTLNYGSNWKGWT
+1424 EFTLDYGSNWKGWT

-1443 TGNRYLLDGTS
+1443 TGKRYLLDGTS

-1464 NNGRFY
+1464 NDGRFY

>member
-1 MRVFFQTSRQ
+1 MSVFFQTSRQ

-16 ACRIARKKWS
+16 ACRIAGKKWS

-31 LLAALLTVVFYSC
+31 FLAALLTVVFYSC

-55 VEHNG
+55 FEQGG
-60 TRTED
+60 TRAE
-65 NANTSGLTISGDIKK
+65 AASTSGLDVVQ
-80 FYDDKNNLLYS
+80 DA
-91 GYTYAPSRRVPLVGE
+91 TYGATYKPNCRVPLVGE

-127 LEYLVDKNLDNSVKL
+127 LEYLVDKNLDNFVSLK
-142 TGLAEVNTGLPILS
+142 GLAEVNAGLPILS

-164 YDSSNGIK
+164 YDSSNVIK

-186 NVLKGFW
+186 DVLKGFW

-204 GSSTSGS
+204 GSSTLGS
-211 GDDFQLLN
+211 GDNFKLLN

-245 GCASID
+245 GCASIS
-251 VDVLSG
+251 VEVLSG

-266 ENPKKIAASFGY
+266 ENPKKIAAETYAYPTAKQEKPAHLGTGDLVNKSLTDGPVCELISGLLGGGLTCRVDFGATIPVGSEVGY
-278 YKEAETNSG
+278 YT
-287 LGNTNNLIDEY
+287 
-298 PDNSEQLS
+298 
-306 MLGHHELYVDFNEK
+306 
-320 IVKDSEIGFKT
+320 T
-331 GGLKTLD
+331 GGGLASISLGATKLNAYD
-338 IDLTGLSLF
+338 TGD
-347 ELTNNDVNNKYVWG
+347 NNPQSINT
-361 NEKVLSGGIGISLLG
+361 ESGIGV
-376 TQDGSMSAI
+376 SA
-385 AKEDCYGV
+385 
-393 KIKLNTGLV
+393 LV
-402 GGLLDAI
+402 GGAREFSMILTKKDTRRLELDLPSGINLLSAVQV
-409 LGLLGNTHYYYA
+409 HYA

-447 NLPTPSDDGSVSY
+447 NLPTPSDGTVSY
-460 SLDRWPSGATS
+460 SLFSSPDGATS
-471 PSISGNRITG
+471 SISGNRITG

-488 VVQAIYKRGEETSWS
+488 VVKAVYTREEKEISWS
-503 YAVIHRD
+503 YAVIHRN

-556 VDDDYTNYAEATNVL
+556 VDGDYTNYAEATNVL

-593 GKTRVGFVMQTNNQL
+593 KTRVGFVMQTNNQL

-622 NDGKEV
+622 KDGEEV
-628 FSGLTAENDAVGVGL
+628 FSGLTAENDAIGVGL

-656 TDQTF
+656 TDKTF

-678 FRLYYAFYEPVTCEE
+678 FRLYYAFYEPTTCEE

-717 ETKSSSAASVGST
+717 ETKSSSAASVGAT

-763 FNSIRGGQPVGA
+763 FNSIRGGQPLGA

-830 LQDYDEVRISFPS
+830 LQGYDEVRISFPS

-872 EPDDQGGTDG
+872 EPDDQGETD
-882 ITYKS
+882 IAYKS
-887 ITEHVCVDETND
+887 ITEHVCVDETTY
-899 LGKVRISVDA
+899 LGNVRIFVDA

-929 QKIEQEAELQQ
+929 QKIEQEAELRQ

-977 WKRNAADT
+977 WKRNASDT

-999 GCTNVVIPT
+999 GCTNVVIPA
-1008 GATRYPNLKAWGSVD
+1008 GATRYPDLNAWGSVD

-1102 NPVVRQKMYSR
+1102 NPIVRQKMYSR

-1121 TDLNGT
+1121 TDSNGT
-1127 VAATADWSRTFN
+1127 VVATADWSRTFN
-1139 AVAQLYEQ
+1139 AVAQPYEQ

-1181 GGWVKEETLPEGAR
+1181 GRWVKEETLPEGAR
-1195 NMNGKFAYEESGFKP
+1195 NMNGKFAYEVSGFNP
-1210 ENAGRSFTFKLRNE
+1210 ENAGSSFTFELRNE

-1264 VFGEEEGLVRISLS
+1264 IFGGEEGLVRISLG
-1278 ENGNLSF
+1278 ENGDLSF

-1298 QAFYVEA
+1298 QAFYVEV
-1305 SGDNASDNVDI
+1305 SGDYASDNVNI

-1322 FVQPFASTATR
+1322 FVQPSASTATR
-1333 SSRSASVPA
+1333 SSRSASVPT

-1352 GNSVSSCSLLR
+1352 GNSVSSCSLLH
-1363 SAGASDAYNAKEDVI
+1363 SAGASDAYNAKEDIVS
-1378 TLIDEN
+1378 LIDED
-1384 FMPKVKVYTVAGKRA
+1384 FMPKVKVYTVADKRA
-1399 LDIQKIKNAARVDLG
+1399 LDIQKMSNATRVGLG

-1424 KFTLNYGSNWKGWT
+1424 EFTLDYGSNWKGWT

-1443 TGNRYLLDGTS
+1443 TGKRYLLDGTS

-1464 NNGRFY
+1464 NDGRFY

>member
-1 MRVFFQTSRQ
+1 MSVFFQTSRQ

-16 ACRIARKKWS
+16 ACRIAGKKWS

-60 TRTED
+60 TRNETES
-65 NANTSGLTISGDIKK
+65 TSGLDVVQDEIYGA
-80 FYDDKNNLLYS
+80 
-91 GYTYAPSRRVPLVGE
+91 TYKPNCRVPLVGE

-127 LEYLVDKNLDNSVKL
+127 LEYLVDKNLDNSVSLK
-142 TGLAEVNTGLPILS
+142 GLAEVNTGLPILS

-186 NVLKGFW
+186 NVLQGFW

-198 KGEEQD
+198 KGKEQD

-211 GDDFQLLN
+211 GNKFQLLN

-245 GCASID
+245 GCASIS
-251 VDVLSG
+251 VEVLSG

-266 ENPKKIAASFGY
+266 ENPKKIAA
-278 YKEAETNSG
+278 KEH
-287 LGNTNNLIDEY
+287 EY
-298 PDNSEQLS
+298 PDAKQERPSKNITDLLGRNLVDSDISNGPTCELLSGLVGGGLTCRVNFGATIPVGSEV
-306 MLGHHELYVDFNEK
+306 GYYT
-320 IVKDSEIGFKT
+320 T
-331 GGLKTLD
+331 GG
-338 IDLTGLSLF
+338 GLASISLGAT
-347 ELTNNDVNNKYVWG
+347 ELNAYDTSDNNPQSINT
-361 NEKVLSGGIGISLLG
+361 ESGIGISALAGGAREFSMILTKENAQRLELDLPSGINLL
-376 TQDGSMSAI
+376 SA
-385 AKEDCYGV
+385 V
-393 KIKLNTGLV
+393 QV
-402 GGLLDAI
+402 
-409 LGLLGNTHYYYA
+409 HYA

-447 NLPTPSDDGSVSY
+447 NLLTPSEGTVTY
-460 SLDRWPSGATS
+460 SLISWPSGATS
-471 PSISGNRITG
+471 PSISGNHMTG

-488 VVQAIYKRGEETSWS
+488 VVKAIYTREGETSLL

-510 KKEAEAG
+510 KKEVVAG

-556 VDDDYTNYAEATNVL
+556 VDGDYTNYAEATNVL

-593 GKTRVGFVMQTNNQL
+593 RKTRVGFVMQTNNQL

-622 NDGKEV
+622 KDGKEV

-717 ETKSSSAASVGST
+717 ETKSSSVASVGTT

-763 FNSIRGGQPVGA
+763 FNSIRGGQPLGA

-802 VASESTSG
+802 VASESTAG

-872 EPDDQGGTDG
+872 EPDDQGETD
-882 ITYKS
+882 IAYKS
-887 ITEHVCVDETND
+887 ITEHVCVDETTY
-899 LGKVRISVDA
+899 LGNVRIFVDA

-977 WKRNAADT
+977 WKRNTADT

-999 GCTNVVIPT
+999 GCTNVVIPA

-1091 LNGATYREVRH
+1091 LKEDTYREVRH
-1102 NPVVRQKMYSR
+1102 NPIVRQKMYSR

-1127 VAATADWSRTFN
+1127 VASTADWSRTFN

-1181 GGWVKEETLPEGAR
+1181 GRWVKEETLPEGAR

-1251 QSVQAIRIIDSEN
+1251 RSVQAIRIIDSEN

-1316 TYTSNM
+1316 TYTSDM
-1322 FVQPFASTATR
+1322 FVQPSASTATR

-1363 SAGASDAYNAKEDVI
+1363 SAGASDAYNAKEDIVS
-1378 TLIDEN
+1378 LIDED
-1384 FMPKVKVYTVAGKRA
+1384 FMPKVKVYTVADKRA
-1399 LDIQKIKNAARVDLG
+1399 LDIQKMSNATRVGLG
-1414 FMVKDGSQQT
+1414 FMVKDASQQT
-1424 KFTLNYGSNWKGWT
+1424 EFTLDYGSNWKGWT

-1443 TGNRYLLDGTS
+1443 TGKRYLLDGTS

-1464 NNGRFY
+1464 NDGRFY

>member
-1 MRVFFQTSRQ
+1 MSVFFQTSRQ

-16 ACRIARKKWS
+16 ACRIAGKKWS

-31 LLAALLTVVFYSC
+31 FLAALLTVVFYSC

-55 VEHNG
+55 FEQGG
-60 TRTED
+60 TRAE
-65 NANTSGLTISGDIKK
+65 AASTSGLDVVQ
-80 FYDDKNNLLYS
+80 DA
-91 GYTYAPSRRVPLVGE
+91 TYGATYKPNCRVPLVGE

-127 LEYLVDKNLDNSVKL
+127 LEYLVDKNLDNFVSLK
-142 TGLAEVNTGLPILS
+142 GLAEVNAGLPILS

-164 YDSSNGIK
+164 YDSSNVIK

-186 NVLKGFW
+186 DVLKGFW

-204 GSSTSGS
+204 GSSTLGS
-211 GDDFQLLN
+211 GENFQLLN

-245 GCASID
+245 GCASIS
-251 VDVLSG
+251 VEVLSG

-266 ENPKKIAASFGY
+266 ENPKKIAAE
-278 YKEAETNSG
+278 KH
-287 LGNTNNLIDEY
+287 EY
-298 PDNSEQLS
+298 PYAEQERPLHPLS
-306 MLGHHELYVDFNEK
+306 KGDLVNESLTDGPVCEL
-320 IVKDSEIGFKT
+320 
-331 GGLKTLD
+331 
-338 IDLTGLSLF
+338 
-347 ELTNNDVNNKYVWG
+347 
-361 NEKVLSGGIGISLLG
+361 IS
-376 TQDGSMSAI
+376 
-385 AKEDCYGV
+385 
-393 KIKLNTGLV
+393 
-402 GGLLDAI
+402 
-409 LGLLGNTHYYYA
+409 GLLGGLTCRVDFGATIPVGSEVGYYTKGGGLASISLGATKLNAYDTGDNNPQSINTESGIGVSALAGGAREFSMILTKKDTRRLELDLPSGINLLSAVQVHYA

-447 NLPTPSDDGSVSY
+447 NLPTPSEGTVIY
-460 SLDRWPSGATS
+460 SLISWPSGATS
-471 PSISGNRITG
+471 PSISGNHMTG

-488 VVQAIYKRGEETSWS
+488 VVKAVYTREEKETSWS
-503 YAVIHRD
+503 YAVIHRN
-510 KKEAEAG
+510 KKEAVAG

-525 SANQGQYTVV
+525 SGNEGQYTVV

-556 VDDDYTNYAEATNVL
+556 VDGDYTNYAEATNVL

-593 GKTRVGFVMQTNNQL
+593 KTRVGFVMQTNNQL

-622 NDGKEV
+622 KDGEEV
-628 FSGLTAENDAVGVGL
+628 FSGLTAENDAIGVGL

-656 TDQTF
+656 TDKTF

-678 FRLYYAFYEPVTCEE
+678 FRLYYAFYEPTTCEE
-693 YAGTSEACMEMIT
+693 YAGTSEACMEIIT

-717 ETKSSSAASVGST
+717 ETKSSSVASVGTT

-763 FNSIRGGQPVGA
+763 FNSIRGGQPLGA

-872 EPDDQGGTDG
+872 EPDDQGETD
-882 ITYKS
+882 IAYKS
-887 ITEHVCVDETND
+887 ITEHVCVDETTY
-899 LGKVRISVDA
+899 LGNVRIFVDA

-929 QKIEQEAELQQ
+929 QKIEQEAELRQ

-977 WKRNAADT
+977 WKRNASDT

-999 GCTNVVIPT
+999 GCTNVVIPA
-1008 GATRYPNLKAWGSVD
+1008 GATRYPDLNAWGSVD

-1069 PLHGMVTGDMFVSP
+1069 PLHGMITGDMFVSP

-1102 NPVVRQKMYSR
+1102 NPIVRQKMYSR

-1121 TDLNGT
+1121 TDSNGT
-1127 VAATADWSRTFN
+1127 VVATADWSRTFN
-1139 AVAQLYEQ
+1139 AVAQPYEQ
-1147 AQGIKMMVGNEGDGT
+1147 AQGIKMMVGNDWGT

-1181 GGWVKEETLPEGAR
+1181 GGWVKKETLPEGAR

-1210 ENAGRSFTFKLRNE
+1210 ENAGRSFTFELRNE

-1251 QSVQAIRIIDSEN
+1251 QSVQAIRIIDSES
-1264 VFGEEEGLVRISLS
+1264 VFGEEEGLVRISLGK
-1278 ENGNLSF
+1278 NGDLSF

-1305 SGDNASDNVDI
+1305 LEGYTSDNVNI
-1316 TYTSNM
+1316 TYTSDM
-1322 FVQPFASTATR
+1322 FVQPSASTATR
-1333 SSRSASVPA
+1333 SSRSASVPT

-1352 GNSVSSCSLLR
+1352 GNSVSSCSLIR
-1363 SAGASDAYNAKEDVI
+1363 SAGASDAYNAKEDIVS
-1378 TLIDEN
+1378 LIDED
-1384 FMPKVKVYTVAGKRA
+1384 FMPKVKVYTVADKRA
-1399 LDIQKIKNAARVDLG
+1399 LDIQKMSNATRVDLG

-1424 KFTLNYGSNWKGWT
+1424 EFTLDYGSNWKGWT

-1443 TGNRYLLDGTS
+1443 TGKRYLLDGTS

-1464 NNGRFY
+1464 NDGRFY

>member
-1 MRVFFQTSRQ
+1 MSVFFQTSRQ

-16 ACRIARKKWS
+16 VCRIAGKKWS

-31 LLAALLTVVFYSC
+31 FLAALLTVVFYSC

-55 VEHNG
+55 FEQGG
-60 TRTED
+60 TRAET
-65 NANTSGLTISGDIKK
+65 ASTSGLDVVQ
-80 FYDDKNNLLYS
+80 DA
-91 GYTYAPSRRVPLVGE
+91 TYGATYKPNCRVPLVGE

-127 LEYLVDKNLDNSVKL
+127 LEYLVDKNLDNFVSLK
-142 TGLAEVNTGLPILS
+142 GLAEVNAGLPILS

-186 NVLKGFW
+186 NVLQGFW
-193 VKTYL
+193 VNTYL
-198 KGEEQD
+198 KGKEQD

-211 GDDFQLLN
+211 GDNFQLLN

-266 ENPKKIAASFGY
+266 ENPKKIAAE
-278 YKEAETNSG
+278 KH
-287 LGNTNNLIDEY
+287 EY
-298 PDNSEQLS
+298 PYAEQERPLHPLS
-306 MLGHHELYVDFNEK
+306 KGDLVNE
-320 IVKDSEIGFKT
+320 S
-331 GGLKTLD
+331 
-338 IDLTGLSLF
+338 LT
-347 ELTNNDVNNKYVWG
+347 
-361 NEKVLSGGIGISLLG
+361 
-376 TQDGSMSAI
+376 DGPVC
-385 AKEDCYGV
+385 E
-393 KIKLNTGLV
+393 LV
-402 GGLLDAI
+402 GGLLGGGLTCRVDFGATIPVGSEVGYYTTGGGLASISLGATKLNAYDTSDNNPQSINAESGIGVSALAGGAREFSMI
-409 LGLLGNTHYYYA
+409 LTKKDTRRLELDLPSGINLLSAVQVHYA

-447 NLPTPSDDGSVSY
+447 NLPTPSEGTVIY
-460 SLDRWPSGATS
+460 SLISSPNGVTS
-471 PSISGNRITG
+471 PEISGNHITG

-488 VVQAIYKRGEETSWS
+488 VVKAVYTREEKEISWS
-503 YAVIHRD
+503 YAVIHRN

-525 SANQGQYTVV
+525 SGNEGQYTVV

-556 VDDDYTNYAEATNVL
+556 VDGDYTNYAEATNVL

-585 QDIAPQGG
+585 QDIALQGG

-622 NDGKEV
+622 KDGKEV

-656 TDQTF
+656 TDRTF

-717 ETKSSSAASVGST
+717 ETKSSSVASVGAT
-730 MNNLSYV
+730 TNNLSYV

-752 SLISRSTVAVK
+752 SLISRPTVAVK
-763 FNSIRGGQPVGA
+763 FNSIRGGQPLGA

-802 VASESTSG
+802 VASESTSS

-830 LQDYDEVRISFPS
+830 LQDYNEVRISFPS

-872 EPDDQGGTDG
+872 ELEVQGEID
-882 ITYKS
+882 IVYRD
-887 ITEHVCVDETND
+887 ITEHVCVDETTY
-899 LGKVRISVDA
+899 LGNVRISVDA
-909 QDDKVGTKL
+909 KPELLGTEL

-929 QKIEQEAELQQ
+929 QKIEQEAALQQ
-940 DDKGYFFELSL
+940 DNNGYFFELSL

-977 WKRNAADT
+977 WKRNALDT
-985 DWNNWSNWTDGSPW
+985 DWNNWNNWTDGSPW
-999 GCTNVVIPT
+999 GCTNVVIPA
-1008 GATRYPNLKAWGSVD
+1008 GATRYPNLNAWGSVD

-1121 TDLNGT
+1121 TDPNGT
-1127 VAATADWSRTFN
+1127 VVATADWSRTFN
-1139 AVAQLYEQ
+1139 AVAQPYEQ
-1147 AQGIKMMVGNEGDGT
+1147 AQGIKMMVGNDWGT

-1181 GGWVKEETLPEGAR
+1181 GGWVKKETLPEGAR
-1195 NMNGKFAYEESGFKP
+1195 NMNGKFAYEVIGFNP
-1210 ENAGRSFTFKLRNE
+1210 ENAGSSFTFELRNE
-1224 EQGATYFVAGNPF
+1224 EQGATCFVAGNPF

-1264 VFGEEEGLVRISLS
+1264 IFGGKEGLVRISLG
-1278 ENGNLSF
+1278 ENGDLSF

-1298 QAFYVEA
+1298 QAFYVEV
-1305 SGDNASDNVDI
+1305 SGDYASDNVNI

-1322 FVQPFASTATR
+1322 FVQPSASTATR
-1333 SSRSASVPA
+1333 SSRSASVPT

-1363 SAGASDAYNAKEDVI
+1363 SAGASDAYNAKEDIVS
-1378 TLIDEN
+1378 LIDED
-1384 FMPKVKVYTVAGKRA
+1384 FMPKVKVYTVADKRA
-1399 LDIQKIKNAARVDLG
+1399 LDIQKMSNATRVGLG

-1424 KFTLNYGSNWKGWT
+1424 EFTLDYGSNWKGWT

-1443 TGNRYLLDGTS
+1443 TGKRYLLDGTS

-1464 NNGRFY
+1464 NDGRFY

>member
-1 MRVFFQTSRQ
+1 MSVFFQTSRQ

-16 ACRIARKKWS
+16 ACRIAGKKWS

-31 LLAALLTVVFYSC
+31 FLAALLTVVFYSC

-55 VEHNG
+55 FEQGG
-60 TRTED
+60 TRAE
-65 NANTSGLTISGDIKK
+65 AASTSGLDVVQGA
-80 FYDDKNNLLYS
+80 
-91 GYTYAPSRRVPLVGE
+91 TYGATYKPNCRVPLVGE

-127 LEYLVDKNLDNSVKL
+127 LEYLVDKNLDNSVSLK
-142 TGLAEVNTGLPILS
+142 GLAEVNAGLPILS

-172 VGFLYKDPGGLLSL
+172 VGFLYKAPGGLLSL
-186 NVLKGFW
+186 NVLQGFW

-211 GDDFQLLN
+211 GDNFKLLN

-251 VDVLSG
+251 VEVLSG

-266 ENPKKIAASFGY
+266 ENPKKIAAETYAYPTAKQEKPAHWGTGDLVNKNLNDGPVCELVSGLLGGLTCRVDFGATIPVGSEVGY
-278 YKEAETNSG
+278 YT
-287 LGNTNNLIDEY
+287 
-298 PDNSEQLS
+298 
-306 MLGHHELYVDFNEK
+306 
-320 IVKDSEIGFKT
+320 T
-331 GGLKTLD
+331 GGGLASISLGATKLNAYD
-338 IDLTGLSLF
+338 TGD
-347 ELTNNDVNNKYVWG
+347 NNPQSINT
-361 NEKVLSGGIGISLLG
+361 ESGIGV
-376 TQDGSMSAI
+376 SA
-385 AKEDCYGV
+385 
-393 KIKLNTGLV
+393 LV
-402 GGLLDAI
+402 GGAREFSMILTKKDTRRLELDLPSGINLLSAVKV
-409 LGLLGNTHYYYA
+409 HYA

-447 NLPTPSDDGSVSY
+447 NLPTPSEGTVIY
-460 SLDRWPSGATS
+460 SLISWPSGATS
-471 PSISGNRITG
+471 PSISGNHMTG

-488 VVQAIYKRGEETSWS
+488 VVKAVYTRGEETSWS
-503 YAVIHRD
+503 YAVIHRN
-510 KKEAEAG
+510 KKEAVAG

-525 SANQGQYTVV
+525 SGNEGQYTVV

-543 ISLFNKINNRQNL
+543 IFLFNKINNRQNL
-556 VDDDYTNYAEATNVL
+556 VDGDYTNYAEATNVL

-593 GKTRVGFVMQTNNQL
+593 KTRVGFVMQTNNQL

-622 NDGKEV
+622 KDGEEV

-678 FRLYYAFYEPVTCEE
+678 FRLYYAFYEPTTCEE

-717 ETKSSSAASVGST
+717 ETKSSSAASVGAT

-789 QNVTIAAYNGGQA
+789 QNVAIAAYNGGQA

-872 EPDDQGGTDG
+872 EPDDQGETD
-882 ITYKS
+882 IAYKS
-887 ITEHVCVDETND
+887 ITEHVCVDETTY
-899 LGKVRISVDA
+899 LGNVRIFVDA

-929 QKIEQEAELQQ
+929 QKIEQEAELRQ

-977 WKRNAADT
+977 WKRNASDT

-999 GCTNVVIPT
+999 GCTNVVIPA
-1008 GATRYPNLKAWGSVD
+1008 GATRYPDLNAWGSVD

-1102 NPVVRQKMYSR
+1102 NPIVRQKMYSR

-1121 TDLNGT
+1121 TNGT
-1127 VAATADWSRTFN
+1127 VVATADWSRTFN
-1139 AVAQLYEQ
+1139 AVAQPYEQ
-1147 AQGIKMMVGNEGDGT
+1147 AQGIKMMVGNDWGT

-1181 GGWVKEETLPEGAR
+1181 GEWVKKETLPEGAR
-1195 NMNGKFAYEESGFKP
+1195 NMNGKFAYEVIGFNP
-1210 ENAGRSFTFKLRNE
+1210 ENAGSSFTFELRNE

-1264 VFGEEEGLVRISLS
+1264 IFGGEEGLVRISLGK
-1278 ENGNLSF
+1278 NGDLSF

-1305 SGDNASDNVDI
+1305 LEGYTSDNVNI
-1316 TYTSNM
+1316 TYTSDM
-1322 FVQPFASTATR
+1322 FVQPSASTATR
-1333 SSRSASVPA
+1333 SSRSASVPT

-1352 GNSVSSCSLLR
+1352 GNSVSSCSLLH
-1363 SAGASDAYNAKEDVI
+1363 SAGASDAYNAKEDIVS
-1378 TLIDEN
+1378 LIDED
-1384 FMPKVKVYTVAGKRA
+1384 FMPKVKVYTVADKRA
-1399 LDIQKIKNAARVDLG
+1399 LDIQKMSNATRVGLG

-1424 KFTLNYGSNWKGWT
+1424 EFTLDYGSNWKGWT

-1443 TGNRYLLDGTS
+1443 TGKRYLLDGTS

-1464 NNGRFY
+1464 NDGRFY

>member
-1 MRVFFQTSRQ
+1 MSVFFQTSRQ

-16 ACRIARKKWS
+16 VCRIAGKKWS

-31 LLAALLTVVFYSC
+31 FLAALLTVVFYSC

-55 VEHNG
+55 FEQGG
-60 TRTED
+60 TRAET
-65 NANTSGLTISGDIKK
+65 ASTSGLDVVQ
-80 FYDDKNNLLYS
+80 DA
-91 GYTYAPSRRVPLVGE
+91 TYGATYKPNCRVPLVGE

-127 LEYLVDKNLDNSVKL
+127 LEYLVDKNLDNFVSLK
-142 TGLAEVNTGLPILS
+142 GLAEVNAGLPILS

-186 NVLKGFW
+186 NVLQGFW

-198 KGEEQD
+198 KGKEQD

-211 GDDFQLLN
+211 GDNFQLLN

-266 ENPKKIAASFGY
+266 ENPKKIAAE
-278 YKEAETNSG
+278 KH
-287 LGNTNNLIDEY
+287 EY
-298 PDNSEQLS
+298 PYAEQERPLHPLS
-306 MLGHHELYVDFNEK
+306 KGDLVNE
-320 IVKDSEIGFKT
+320 S
-331 GGLKTLD
+331 
-338 IDLTGLSLF
+338 LT
-347 ELTNNDVNNKYVWG
+347 
-361 NEKVLSGGIGISLLG
+361 
-376 TQDGSMSAI
+376 DGPVC
-385 AKEDCYGV
+385 E
-393 KIKLNTGLV
+393 LV
-402 GGLLDAI
+402 GGLLGGGLTCRVDFGATIPVGSEVGYYTTGGGLASISLGATKLNAYDTSDNNPQSINAESGIGVSALAGGAREFSMI
-409 LGLLGNTHYYYA
+409 LTKKDTRRLELDLPSGINLLSAVQVHYA

-447 NLPTPSDDGSVSY
+447 NLPTPSEGTVIY
-460 SLDRWPSGATS
+460 SLISSPNGVTS
-471 PSISGNRITG
+471 PEISGNHITG

-488 VVQAIYKRGEETSWS
+488 VVKAVYTREEKEISWS
-503 YAVIHRD
+503 YAVIHRN

-525 SANQGQYTVV
+525 SGNEGQYTVV

-556 VDDDYTNYAEATNVL
+556 VDGDYTNYAEATNVL

-585 QDIAPQGG
+585 QDIALQGG

-622 NDGKEV
+622 KDGKEV

-656 TDQTF
+656 TDRTF

-717 ETKSSSAASVGST
+717 ETKSSSVASVGAT
-730 MNNLSYV
+730 TNNLSYV

-763 FNSIRGGQPVGA
+763 FNSIRGGQPLGA
-775 ILRTPGYVLNASVL
+775 ILRMPGYVLNASVL

-802 VASESTSG
+802 VASESTSS

-830 LQDYDEVRISFPS
+830 LQDYNEVRISFPS

-872 EPDDQGGTDG
+872 ELEVQGEID
-882 ITYKS
+882 IVYRD
-887 ITEHVCVDETND
+887 ITEHVCVNKTN
-899 LGKVRISVDA
+899 VRISVDA
-909 QDDKVGTKL
+909 KPELLGTEL

-929 QKIEQEAELQQ
+929 QKIEQEAALQQ
-940 DDKGYFFELSL
+940 DNNGYFFELSL

-977 WKRNAADT
+977 WKRNALDT
-985 DWNNWSNWTDGSPW
+985 DWNNWNNWTDGSPW
-999 GCTNVVIPT
+999 GCTKVVIPA
-1008 GATRYPNLKAWGSVD
+1008 GATRYPNLNAWGSVD

-1121 TDLNGT
+1121 TDPNGT
-1127 VAATADWSRTFN
+1127 VVATADWSRTFN
-1139 AVAQLYEQ
+1139 AVAQPYEQ
-1147 AQGIKMMVGNEGDGT
+1147 AQGIKMMVGNDWGT

-1181 GGWVKEETLPEGAR
+1181 GGWVKKETLPEGAR
-1195 NMNGKFAYEESGFKP
+1195 NMNGKFAYEVIGFNP
-1210 ENAGRSFTFKLRNE
+1210 ENAGSSFTFELRNE
-1224 EQGATYFVAGNPF
+1224 EQGATCFVAGNPF

-1264 VFGEEEGLVRISLS
+1264 IFGEEEGLVRISLG
-1278 ENGNLSF
+1278 ENGDLSF

-1298 QAFYVEA
+1298 QAFYVEV
-1305 SGDNASDNVDI
+1305 SGDYASDNVNI

-1322 FVQPFASTATR
+1322 FVQPSASTATR
-1333 SSRSASVPA
+1333 SSRSASVPT

-1363 SAGASDAYNAKEDVI
+1363 SAGASDAYNAKEDIVS
-1378 TLIDEN
+1378 LIDED
-1384 FMPKVKVYTVAGKRA
+1384 FMPKVKVYTVADKRA
-1399 LDIQKIKNAARVDLG
+1399 LDIQKMSNATRVGLG

-1424 KFTLNYGSNWKGWT
+1424 EFTLDYGSNWKGWT

-1443 TGNRYLLDGTS
+1443 TGKRYLLDGTS

-1464 NNGRFY
+1464 NDGRFY

>member
-1 MRVFFQTSRQ
+1 MSVFFQTSRQ

-16 ACRIARKKWS
+16 VCRIAGKKWS

-31 LLAALLTVVFYSC
+31 FLAALLTVVFYSC

-55 VEHNG
+55 FEQGG
-60 TRTED
+60 TRAET
-65 NANTSGLTISGDIKK
+65 ASTSGLDVVQ
-80 FYDDKNNLLYS
+80 DA
-91 GYTYAPSRRVPLVGE
+91 TYGATYKPNCRVPLVGE

-127 LEYLVDKNLDNSVKL
+127 LEYLVDKNLDNFVSLK
-142 TGLAEVNTGLPILS
+142 GLAEVNAGLPILS

-186 NVLKGFW
+186 NVLQGFW

-198 KGEEQD
+198 KGKEQD

-211 GDDFQLLN
+211 GENFQLLN

-266 ENPKKIAASFGY
+266 ENPKKIAAE
-278 YKEAETNSG
+278 KH
-287 LGNTNNLIDEY
+287 EY
-298 PDNSEQLS
+298 PYAEQERPLHPLS
-306 MLGHHELYVDFNEK
+306 KGDLVNE
-320 IVKDSEIGFKT
+320 S
-331 GGLKTLD
+331 
-338 IDLTGLSLF
+338 LT
-347 ELTNNDVNNKYVWG
+347 
-361 NEKVLSGGIGISLLG
+361 
-376 TQDGSMSAI
+376 DGPVC
-385 AKEDCYGV
+385 E
-393 KIKLNTGLV
+393 LV
-402 GGLLDAI
+402 GGLLGGGLTCRVDFGATIPVGSEVGYYTTGGGLASISLGATKLNAYDTSDNNPQSINAESGIGVSALAGGAREFSMI
-409 LGLLGNTHYYYA
+409 LTKKDTRRLELDLPSGINLLSAVQVRYA

-447 NLPTPSDDGSVSY
+447 NLPTPSEGTVIY
-460 SLDRWPSGATS
+460 SLISSPNGVTS
-471 PSISGNRITG
+471 PEISGNHITG

-488 VVQAIYKRGEETSWS
+488 VVKAVYTREEKEISWS
-503 YAVIHRD
+503 YAVIHRN

-525 SANQGQYTVV
+525 SGNEGQYTVV

-556 VDDDYTNYAEATNVL
+556 VDGDYTNYAEATNVL

-585 QDIAPQGG
+585 QDIALQGG

-622 NDGKEV
+622 KDGKEV

-656 TDQTF
+656 TDRTF

-717 ETKSSSAASVGST
+717 ETKSSSVASVGAT
-730 MNNLSYV
+730 TNNLSYV

-752 SLISRSTVAVK
+752 SLISRPTVAVK
-763 FNSIRGGQPVGA
+763 FNSIRGGQPLGA

-802 VASESTSG
+802 VASESTSS

-830 LQDYDEVRISFPS
+830 LQDYNEVRISFPS

-872 EPDDQGGTDG
+872 ELEVQGEID
-882 ITYKS
+882 IVYRD
-887 ITEHVCVDETND
+887 ITEHVCVDETTY
-899 LGKVRISVDA
+899 LGNVRISVDA
-909 QDDKVGTKL
+909 KPELLGTEL

-929 QKIEQEAELQQ
+929 QKIEQEAALQQ
-940 DDKGYFFELSL
+940 DNNGYFFELSL

-977 WKRNAADT
+977 WKRNALDT
-985 DWNNWSNWTDGSPW
+985 DWNNWNNWTDGSPW
-999 GCTNVVIPT
+999 GCTNVVIPA
-1008 GATRYPNLKAWGSVD
+1008 GATRYPNLNAWGSVD

-1121 TDLNGT
+1121 TDPNGT
-1127 VAATADWSRTFN
+1127 VVATADWSRTFN
-1139 AVAQLYEQ
+1139 AVAQPYEQ
-1147 AQGIKMMVGNEGDGT
+1147 AQGIKMMVGNDWGT

-1181 GGWVKEETLPEGAR
+1181 GGWVKKETLPEGAR
-1195 NMNGKFAYEESGFKP
+1195 NMNGKFAYEVIGFNP
-1210 ENAGRSFTFKLRNE
+1210 ENAGSSFTFELRNE
-1224 EQGATYFVAGNPF
+1224 EQGATCFVAGNPF

-1264 VFGEEEGLVRISLS
+1264 IFGGKEGLVRISLG
-1278 ENGNLSF
+1278 ENGDLSF

-1298 QAFYVEA
+1298 QAFYVEV
-1305 SGDNASDNVDI
+1305 SGDYASDNVNI

-1322 FVQPFASTATR
+1322 FVQPSASTATR
-1333 SSRSASVPA
+1333 SSRSASVPT

-1363 SAGASDAYNAKEDVI
+1363 SAGASDAYNAKEDIVS
-1378 TLIDEN
+1378 LIDED
-1384 FMPKVKVYTVAGKRA
+1384 FMPKVKVYTVADKRA
-1399 LDIQKIKNAARVDLG
+1399 LDIQKMSNATRVGLG

-1424 KFTLNYGSNWKGWT
+1424 EFTLDYGSNWKGWT

-1443 TGNRYLLDGTS
+1443 TGKRYLLDGTS

-1464 NNGRFY
+1464 NDGRFY

>member
-1 MRVFFQTSRQ
+1 MSVFFQTSRQ

-16 ACRIARKKWS
+16 ACRIAGKKWS

-31 LLAALLTVVFYSC
+31 FLAALLTVVFYSC

-55 VEHNG
+55 FEQGG
-60 TRTED
+60 TRAE
-65 NANTSGLTISGDIKK
+65 AASTSGLDVVQ
-80 FYDDKNNLLYS
+80 DA
-91 GYTYAPSRRVPLVGE
+91 TYGATYKPNCRVPLVGE

-127 LEYLVDKNLDNSVKL
+127 LEYLVDKNLDNFVSLK
-142 TGLAEVNTGLPILS
+142 GLAEVNAGLPILS

-186 NVLKGFW
+186 DVLKGFW

-211 GDDFQLLN
+211 GENFQLLN

-266 ENPKKIAASFGY
+266 ENPKKIAAE
-278 YKEAETNSG
+278 KH
-287 LGNTNNLIDEY
+287 EY
-298 PDNSEQLS
+298 PYAEQERPR
-306 MLGHHELYVDFNEK
+306 HHLLKGDLVNESLTDGPVCELV
-320 IVKDSEIGFKT
+320 S
-331 GGLKTLD
+331 
-338 IDLTGLSLF
+338 
-347 ELTNNDVNNKYVWG
+347 
-361 NEKVLSGGIGISLLG
+361 
-376 TQDGSMSAI
+376 
-385 AKEDCYGV
+385 
-393 KIKLNTGLV
+393 
-402 GGLLDAI
+402 
-409 LGLLGNTHYYYA
+409 GLLGGLTCRVDFGATIPVGSEVGYYTTGGGLASISLGATELNAYDTSDNNPQSINAESGIGVSALAGGAREFSMILTKKDTRRLELDLPSGINLLSAVQVHYA

-447 NLPTPSDDGSVSY
+447 NLPTPSEGTVIY
-460 SLDRWPSGATS
+460 SLISSPNGVTS
-471 PSISGNRITG
+471 PEISGNHITG

-488 VVQAIYKRGEETSWS
+488 VVKAVYTREEKEISWS
-503 YAVIHRD
+503 YAVIHRN

-525 SANQGQYTVV
+525 SGNEGQYTVV

-556 VDDDYTNYAEATNVL
+556 VDGDYTNYAEATNVL

-585 QDIAPQGG
+585 QDIALQGG

-622 NDGKEV
+622 KDGKEV

-656 TDQTF
+656 TDRTF

-717 ETKSSSAASVGST
+717 ETKSSSVASVGAT
-730 MNNLSYV
+730 TNNLSYV

-752 SLISRSTVAVK
+752 SLISRPTVAVK
-763 FNSIRGGQPVGA
+763 FNSIRGGQPLGA

-802 VASESTSG
+802 VASESTSS

-830 LQDYDEVRISFPS
+830 LQDYNEVRISFPS

-872 EPDDQGGTDG
+872 ELEVQGEID
-882 ITYKS
+882 IVYRD
-887 ITEHVCVDETND
+887 ITEHVCVDETTY
-899 LGKVRISVDA
+899 LGNVRISVDA
-909 QDDKVGTKL
+909 KPELLGTEL

-929 QKIEQEAELQQ
+929 QKIEQEAALQQ
-940 DDKGYFFELSL
+940 DNNGYFFELSL

-977 WKRNAADT
+977 WKRNALDT
-985 DWNNWSNWTDGSPW
+985 DWNNWNNWTDGSPW
-999 GCTNVVIPT
+999 GCTNVVIPA
-1008 GATRYPNLKAWGSVD
+1008 GATRYPNLNAWGSVD

-1121 TDLNGT
+1121 TDPNGT
-1127 VAATADWSRTFN
+1127 VVATADWSRTFN
-1139 AVAQLYEQ
+1139 AVAQPYEQ
-1147 AQGIKMMVGNEGDGT
+1147 AQGIKMMVGNDWGT

-1181 GGWVKEETLPEGAR
+1181 GGWVKKETLPEGAR
-1195 NMNGKFAYEESGFKP
+1195 NMNGKFAYEVIGFNP
-1210 ENAGRSFTFKLRNE
+1210 ENAGSSFTFELRNE
-1224 EQGATYFVAGNPF
+1224 EQGATCFVAGNPF

-1264 VFGEEEGLVRISLS
+1264 IFGGKEGLVRISLG
-1278 ENGNLSF
+1278 ENGDLSF

-1298 QAFYVEA
+1298 QAFYVEV
-1305 SGDNASDNVDI
+1305 SGDYASDNVNI

-1322 FVQPFASTATR
+1322 FVQPSASTATR
-1333 SSRSASVPA
+1333 SSRSASVPT

-1363 SAGASDAYNAKEDVI
+1363 SAGASDAYNAKEDIVS
-1378 TLIDEN
+1378 LIDED
-1384 FMPKVKVYTVAGKRA
+1384 FMPKVKVYTVADKRA
-1399 LDIQKIKNAARVDLG
+1399 LDIQKMSNATRVGLG

-1424 KFTLNYGSNWKGWT
+1424 EFTLDYGSNWKGWT

-1443 TGNRYLLDGTS
+1443 TGKRYLLDGTS

-1464 NNGRFY
+1464 NDGRFY